1 MVASAS
7 EFRKNSFNDQDSA
20 TLAKVAALYQ
30 NVADGA
36 VSASDSASFII
47 SQMKAFGIEAE
58 NSIDIINAV
67 NAVSNNFAVSSTDI
81 SSALTKTSSAMSV
94 LGNDFQST
102 IGLVTAGAEIMT
114 GQAGKVARGL
124 RTIGNN
130 FASAAKEADSIEY
143 SVGGV
148 TKSLD
153 LLNEKTGDIKSTF
166 EIFSD
171 LKDNWDAMTNAEKQ
185 ALAITYA
192 GQTQFEVFAAVMNNF
207 QTAIDA
213 TTTAFNSAGSAMQ
226 ENEKYMDS
234 VEAKENKLKAEF
246 EDFSNRV
253 LSKELVTG
261 FLDAGTAML
270 DFANNDVGAAITRVT
285 GLTAGI
291 TGLIGIAG
299 TLIGKISEM
308 RAALSAAGA
317 GNTIVPILTSPKTLL
332 IIAGVVTTIAAVVE
346 AVRALKQAYDDAH
359 PSFEQMNDDLSAT
372 QDEIKGVKDQIEGYR
387 QKLLELN
394 DVDISERGQD
404 WINERTELETNKQVA
419 EAYLEVLRQVEA
431 VQTGAIA
438 GAENYVTGYTG
449 KYIGDFEGDSVGLV
463 ASGQYDLTK
472 QQVAALNA
480 EYATQ
485 QEAVM
490 SIALALKDYIDGWED
505 LEGLSPDEMTEKL
518 TEKLNR
524 LGVVIETNTE
534 TVEESFITMSDLTD
548 KASDGFDK
556 LTKSEQEQANRYLT
570 DYQSLVSGWMN
581 NQNVLTNAQKEQLQT
596 YIDLQVAANGY
607 AESSNN
613 VVDRIAQVAN
623 SMGITAA
630 EAAQLLITTGELD
643 SANKMAT
650 QNLVLL
656 SNGLYAAKDKCIQLE
671 DGTWQLKEAV
681 DDLGNAAKDTGE
693 TMGKTL
699 TDSLFDVNGNL
710 TETAKTALTTN
721 SALRDL
727 AVAEL
732 EAQQQAATANYQNLI
747 SQISQ
752 IGSQAII
759 SGQALTQMLA
769 MANIGTGTYQDER
782 DLKRTFAYKFKKSAD
797 ANPAEYNR
805 WLTNYVSQTASSNYE
820 RQMEE
825 LSKKMGQI
833 QSIGGGVSSSGGGG
847 GSSKTKSAAE
857 KAAEEAAA
865 AAKQA
870 WENQKQKELWELE
883 QQEKAIQAKVDS
895 AKAEVDD
902 YQNQLTAISKAQ
914 KEQTE
919 AIKKELEAQLKVIQ
933 SQKDAL
939 ESQQDALDAR
949 ADDLDRL
956 IDYNQEYAD
965 KQIENLEAEKDAIQ
979 ETIDAINE
987 KYDKQI
993 EALET
998 TNKELDKE
1006 IEREKLLKAL
1016 ADARAKKTLVF
1027 KNGRFTYEQ
1036 DIEAVSKA
1044 QADLDKFDREQQIEK
1059 EKELIEE
1066 NRKNELQYSKDEQAA
1081 LDAEIER
1088 WKKYKDGWANLVSD
1102 YNYQQN
1108 ALLAA
1113 QKYGL
1118 NLENQTWTQRLNNVS
1133 RFAKDYANIMTE
1145 QKQVQSQLTALQEE
1159 QARLQEIASAR
1170 QEEVAARMQ
1179 EQYDR
1184 INALMEQAQT
1194 RYNQY
1199 QEQLKNIQQNI
1210 SDTKNQ
1216 QYTDLPRVMGTDGSG
1231 KAPRTAKIGDLIVTG
1246 GGIYKITGGYYP
1258 EWQSVNVSPG
1268 EYFHGDIA
1276 KARAWL
1282 DAHGITYQY
1291 ARGTTSAHNGISLVG
1306 EQGPELRVAKSGDG
1320 ILPAAITQNLWSWGK
1335 LDPDKV
1341 LGGVM
1346 HNLGNLVF
1354 NNANLSFPNIRSGS
1368 DARLFVENLKNL
1380 AYQYAFAR

>member
-1 MVASAS
+1 MVDAAG
-7 EFRKNSFNDQDSA
+7 EFRKNGFNDQDA
-20 TLAKVAALYQ
+20 AKLARTAAMFQ
-30 NVADGA
+30 NVSDEAI
-36 VSASDSASFII
+36 SAGDSASFII
-47 SQMKAFGIEAE
+47 SQMIAFGIEAE
-58 NSIDIINAV
+58 NAQSIIDKV
-67 NAVSNNFAVSSTDI
+67 NEVANRFSVSSGDL
-81 SSALTKTSSAMSV
+81 SKALGIVASTSSAMGNSIDQT
-94 LGNDFQST
+94 LGV
-102 IGLVTAGAEIMT
+102 VTAITEQTRNASKSARAANTIFSRLAQVVDENSDVGQKLT
-114 GQAGKVARGL
+114 GIYNSLGIALYDSSGQMRSTYDILADLASQWGSLDKNTQQYIAITSAGTNQL
-124 RTIGNN
+124 NN
-130 FASAAKEADSIEY
+130 F
-143 SVGGV
+143 
-148 TKSLD
+148 L
-153 LLNEKTGDIKSTF
+153 
-166 EIFSD
+166 
-171 LKDNWDAMTNAEKQ
+171 
-185 ALAITYA
+185 AL
-192 GQTQFEVFAAVMNNF
+192 MNNF
-207 QTAIDA
+207 SHATQATATSID
-213 TTTAFNSAGSAMQ
+213 SAGSAMK
-226 ENEKYMDS
+226 ENEAFQESLEYQT
-234 VEAKENKLKAEF
+234 NNLKATF
-246 EDFSNRV
+246 Q
-253 LSKELVTG
+253 
-261 FLDAGTAML
+261 
-270 DFANNDVGAAITRVT
+270 DFANNILDKEVITTVIKAGDAFLKLANTDIGQLITKVTLLGGLSWGATSLLHVTKLIPAVVGQFKNLGEAIALAAGGAGTFGEAIVAVGGAASVALPILLAISAAIVGIVEAVKVYKETHPDFETAQQDATNLAEEYQNTKDRLAEINAMDWKDRTAAIEKERQELEKLREEQEKELNVAQMREAQAANRELSGRTGTGTATRVHVMSST
-285 GLTAGI
+285 KDVDTSTYTSMEAAVKDLAEKEGLAADTTEELKEQLLDLGYAFLTTQEETKLTADEMNALDTQALTDLSNKIKENGELNTYLTDSYKELYNQLAPTYQQLVTLETAYSKGVAGSRALTDSEKELKAAFESLVVQMVAFDSEGQSAYQIIATLANVLGVTPAYARDLAIAMGLISANTRPAAGAIVKLENGMWAAKEATEGLTGAVNDFATASVTGNKEAYNLAEQLLAQSKQANSTKASINDLVAQEIIFNNTGYTVEQKIAALQALAIQAGV
-291 TGLIGIAG
+291 TRTELASVDTAFIAG
-299 TLIGKISEM
+299 TARS
-308 RAALSAAGA
+308 
-317 GNTIVPILTSPKTLL
+317 KTYQDNLKY
-332 IIAGVVTTIAAVVE
+332 ATTQLGMNKKDAV
-346 AVRALKQAYDDAH
+346 AWAKSQNY
-359 PSFEQMNDDLSAT
+359 SS
-372 QDEIKGVKDQIEGYR
+372 
-387 QKLLELN
+387 
-394 DVDISERGQD
+394 
-404 WINERTELETNKQVA
+404 
-419 EAYLEVLRQVEA
+419 
-431 VQTGAIA
+431 QTG
-438 GAENYVTGYTG
+438 
-449 KYIGDFEGDSVGLV
+449 
-463 ASGQYDLTK
+463 
-472 QQVAALNA
+472 
-480 EYATQ
+480 
-485 QEAVM
+485 
-490 SIALALKDYIDGWED
+490 
-505 LEGLSPDEMTEKL
+505 
-518 TEKLNR
+518 
-524 LGVVIETNTE
+524 
-534 TVEESFITMSDLTD
+534 DLTD
-548 KASDGFDK
+548 
-556 LTKSEQEQANRYLT
+556 Y
-570 DYQSLVSGWMN
+570 
-581 NQNVLTNAQKEQLQT
+581 
-596 YIDLQVAANGY
+596 Y
-607 AESSNN
+607 A
-613 VVDRIAQVAN
+613 
-623 SMGITAA
+623 
-630 EAAQLLITTGELD
+630 
-643 SANKMAT
+643 
-650 QNLVLL
+650 
-656 SNGLYAAKDKCIQLE
+656 
-671 DGTWQLKEAV
+671 
-681 DDLGNAAKDTGE
+681 
-693 TMGKTL
+693 
-699 TDSLFDVNGNL
+699 
-710 TETAKTALTTN
+710 
-721 SALRDL
+721 
-727 AVAEL
+727 
-732 EAQQQAATANYQNLI
+732 
-747 SQISQ
+747 
-752 IGSQAII
+752 
-759 SGQALTQMLA
+759 
-769 MANIGTGTYQDER
+769 
-782 DLKRTFAYKFKKSAD
+782 
-797 ANPAEYNR
+797 
-805 WLTNYVSQTASSNYE
+805 
-820 RQMEE
+820 
-825 LSKKMGQI
+825 QI
-833 QSIGGGVSSSGGGG
+833 QKLIDQAGKGAGSGGYSGG

-870 WENQKQKELWELE
+870 WENQKRKELWELE

-939 ESQQDALDAR
+939 EAQQDALDAR

-1133 RFAKDYANIMTE
+1133 RFAKDYANIVTE

-1210 SDTKNQ
+1210 SDTSGK
-1216 QYTDLPRVMGTDGSG
+1216 QYGDLPRVLKSINGQ
-1231 KAPRTAKIGDLIVTG
+1231 APSDAKVGDYIVTG
-1246 GGIYKITGGYYP
+1246 GGIFQIIGGYPGAWQSNKITATKFADVGSAKNWLSSQGY
-1258 EWQSVNVSPG
+1258 Q
-1268 EYFHGDIA
+1268 F
-1276 KARAWL
+1276 
-1282 DAHGITYQY
+1282 QY

-1306 EQGPELRVAKSGDG
+1306 EQGPELRVTKSGDG

-1354 NNANLSFPNIRSGS
+1354 NNANLSFPNIRSGN

>member
-102 IGLVTAGAEIMT
+102 IGLVTAGTEIMT

-171 LKDNWDAMTNAEKQ
+171 LKDDWHSMTNAEKQ

-207 QTAIDA
+207 QTALDA

-308 RAALSAAGA
+308 RAGLSAAGA
-317 GNTIVPILTSPKTLL
+317 GNTIVSILTSPKTLL
-332 IIAGVVTTIAAVVE
+332 IIAGVVAAIAAVVE
-346 AVRALKQAYDDAH
+346 VVRTLKQAYDDAH

-419 EAYLEVLRQVEA
+419 EAYLEVLRQIEA
-431 VQTGAIA
+431 AQTGAIA

-490 SIALALKDYIDGWED
+490 SIAIALKDYIDGWED

-524 LGVVIETNTE
+524 LGIVIETNTE
-534 TVEESFITMSDLTD
+534 TVEESFTTMSDLAD

-623 SMGITAA
+623 SMGISAA

-656 SNGLYAAKDKCIQLE
+656 SNGLYAAKDKCIQLK

-681 DDLGNAAKDTGE
+681 DDLGGAAEDTGE
-693 TMGKTL
+693 TMGKVL

-759 SGQALTQMLA
+759 SGQSLAQMLA

-797 ANPAEYNR
+797 ANPEEYNR
-805 WLTNYVSQTASSNYE
+805 WLTNYISQTASSNYE

-833 QSIGGGVSSSGGGG
+833 QSVGGG

-939 ESQQDALDAR
+939 ESQKDALDVR

-965 KQIENLEAEKDAIQ
+965 KQIENLEKEKDAIQ

-1108 ALLAA
+1108 ALLAS

-1118 NLENQTWTQRLNNVS
+1118 NLENQTWTQRLNNVN
-1133 RFAKDYANIMTE
+1133 RFAKDYANIVTE

-1170 QEEVAARMQ
+1170 QEEVAVRMQ

-1210 SDTKNQ
+1210 SDTSGK
-1216 QYTDLPRVMGTDGSG
+1216 QYTDLPRVLKSVNGQ
-1231 KAPRTAKIGDLIVTG
+1231 APSDAKIGDYIVTG
-1246 GGIYKITGGYYP
+1246 GGIFQIIGGYPGAWQSNKITATKFADVGSAKNWLSSQGY
-1258 EWQSVNVSPG
+1258 Q
-1268 EYFHGDIA
+1268 F
-1276 KARAWL
+1276 
-1282 DAHGITYQY
+1282 QY

-1306 EQGPELRVAKSGDG
+1306 EQGPELRVTKSGDG

>member
-1 MVASAS
+1 
-7 EFRKNSFNDQDSA
+7 
-20 TLAKVAALYQ
+20 
-30 NVADGA
+30 
-36 VSASDSASFII
+36 
-47 SQMKAFGIEAE
+47 
-58 NSIDIINAV
+58 
-67 NAVSNNFAVSSTDI
+67 
-81 SSALTKTSSAMSV
+81 
-94 LGNDFQST
+94 
-102 IGLVTAGAEIMT
+102 
-114 GQAGKVARGL
+114 
-124 RTIGNN
+124 
-130 FASAAKEADSIEY
+130 
-143 SVGGV
+143 
-148 TKSLD
+148 
-153 LLNEKTGDIKSTF
+153 
-166 EIFSD
+166 
-171 LKDNWDAMTNAEKQ
+171 
-185 ALAITYA
+185 
-192 GQTQFEVFAAVMNNF
+192 MNNF
-207 QTAIDA
+207 DHATQATATSID
-213 TTTAFNSAGSAMQ
+213 SAGSAMK
-226 ENEKYMDS
+226 ENEAFQESLEYQT
-234 VEAKENKLKAEF
+234 NNLKATF
-246 EDFSNRV
+246 Q
-253 LSKELVTG
+253 
-261 FLDAGTAML
+261 
-270 DFANNDVGAAITRVT
+270 DFANNILDKEVITTVIKAGDAFLKLANTDIGQLITKVTLLGGLSWGLTSLVKVSKLIPIITRQFSDFGAVLSLVAEGSGSFGAAI
-285 GLTAGI
+285 GAAG
-291 TGLIGIAG
+291 G
-299 TLIGKISEM
+299 
-308 RAALSAAGA
+308 AASVALPILLAISAA
-317 GNTIVPILTSPKTLL
+317 IVGI
-332 IIAGVVTTIAAVVE
+332 VE
-346 AVRALKQAYDDAH
+346 AVKAYKETHPDFETAQQDATNLAEEYQTTKDRLAEINAMDWKDRTAAIEKERQELEKLREEQEKELNVAQMHEAQAANRELSGRTGTGTATRVHVMSSTKDVDTSTYTSMEAAVKDLAEKEGLAAGTTEELKEQLKELGYAFLTTREETKLTADEVNALDAAALK
-359 PSFEQMNDDLSAT
+359 SLG
-372 QDEIKGVKDQIEGYR
+372 DELRNTDELTANQISRYQELHD
-387 QKLLELN
+387 KLAPVYQQIISLE
-394 DVDISERGQD
+394 
-404 WINERTELETNKQVA
+404 
-419 EAYLEVLRQVEA
+419 EAYLR
-431 VQTGAIA
+431 GDA
-438 GAENYVTGYTG
+438 GARQLTSSEKELKLEYGYVVTAMR
-449 KYIGDFEGDSVGLV
+449 KFNNEG
-463 ASGQYDLTK
+463 
-472 QQVAALNA
+472 
-480 EYATQ
+480 
-485 QEAVM
+485 
-490 SIALALKDYIDGWED
+490 
-505 LEGLSPDEMTEKL
+505 
-518 TEKLNR
+518 
-524 LGVVIETNTE
+524 
-534 TVEESFITMSDLTD
+534 
-548 KASDGFDK
+548 
-556 LTKSEQEQANRYLT
+556 
-570 DYQSLVSGWMN
+570 
-581 NQNVLTNAQKEQLQT
+581 QK
-596 YIDLQVAANGY
+596 
-607 AESSNN
+607 
-613 VVDRIAQVAN
+613 VVDTVQDLN
-623 SMGITAA
+623 DAA
-630 EAAQLLITTGELD
+630 E
-643 SANKMAT
+643 
-650 QNLVLL
+650 
-656 SNGLYAAKDKCIQLE
+656 
-671 DGTWQLKEAV
+671 
-681 DDLGNAAKDTGE
+681 DTGE
-693 TMGKTL
+693 TMGKVL

-727 AVAEL
+727 SVEEL

-759 SGQALTQMLA
+759 SGQALAQMLA

-805 WLTNYVSQTASSNYE
+805 WLTNYISQTASSNYE

-833 QSIGGGVSSSGGGG
+833 QSVGGGVSTGGGG

-883 QQEKAIQAKVDS
+883 QQEAAIKKQADD

-919 AIKKELEAQLKVIQ
+919 AIKKELEAQLKIIQ

-1133 RFAKDYANIMTE
+1133 RFAKDYANIVTE
-1145 QKQVQSQLTALQEE
+1145 QKQVQSQLMALQEE

-1210 SDTKNQ
+1210 SDTSGK
-1216 QYTDLPRVMGTDGSG
+1216 QYGDLPRVLKSVNGQ
-1231 KAPRTAKIGDLIVTG
+1231 APSDAKVGDYIVTG
-1246 GGIYKITGGYYP
+1246 GGIFQIIGGYPGAWQSNKITSTKFADVGSAKNWLSSQGY
-1258 EWQSVNVSPG
+1258 Q
-1268 EYFHGDIA
+1268 F
-1276 KARAWL
+1276 
-1282 DAHGITYQY
+1282 QY
-1291 ARGTTSAHNGISLVG
+1291 ARGTTSAHSGISLVG
-1306 EQGPELRVAKSGDG
+1306 EQGPELRVTKSGDG

-1354 NNANLSFPNIRSGS
+1354 NNANLSFPNIRSGN

>member
-1 MVASAS
+1 MVDAAG
-7 EFRKNSFNDQDSA
+7 EFRKNGFNDQDAA
-20 TLAKVAALYQ
+20 TLARTAAMFQ
-30 NVADGA
+30 NVSDEAI
-36 VSASDSASFII
+36 SAGDSASFII
-47 SQMKAFGIEAE
+47 SQMIAFGIEAE
-58 NSIDIINAV
+58 NAQSIIDKV
-67 NAVSNNFAVSSTDI
+67 NEVANRFSVSSGDL
-81 SSALTKTSSAMSV
+81 SKALGIVASTSSAMGNSIDQT
-94 LGNDFQST
+94 LGV
-102 IGLVTAGAEIMT
+102 VTAITEQTRNASKSARAANTIFSRLAQVVDENSDVGQKLT
-114 GQAGKVARGL
+114 GIYNSLGIALYDSSGQMRSTYDILADLASQWGSLDKNTQQYIAITSAGTNQL
-124 RTIGNN
+124 NN
-130 FASAAKEADSIEY
+130 F
-143 SVGGV
+143 
-148 TKSLD
+148 L
-153 LLNEKTGDIKSTF
+153 
-166 EIFSD
+166 
-171 LKDNWDAMTNAEKQ
+171 
-185 ALAITYA
+185 AL
-192 GQTQFEVFAAVMNNF
+192 MNNF
-207 QTAIDA
+207 GHATQATATSID
-213 TTTAFNSAGSAMQ
+213 SAGSAMK
-226 ENEKYMDS
+226 ENEAFQESLEYQT
-234 VEAKENKLKAEF
+234 NNLKATF
-246 EDFSNRV
+246 Q
-253 LSKELVTG
+253 
-261 FLDAGTAML
+261 
-270 DFANNDVGAAITRVT
+270 DFANNVLDKEVITTVIKVGDAFLKLANTDIGQLITKVTLLGGLSWGLTSLVKVSKLIPIITRQFSDFGAVLSLVVEGSGSFRAAIGAA
-285 GLTAGI
+285 GG
-291 TGLIGIAG
+291 
-299 TLIGKISEM
+299 
-308 RAALSAAGA
+308 AAAVALPILLAISAA
-317 GNTIVPILTSPKTLL
+317 IVAI
-332 IIAGVVTTIAAVVE
+332 VE
-346 AVRALKQAYDDAH
+346 AVKIYKETHPDFETAQQDAANLAEEYKNTKDRLDEINAMEWKDRTAAIEKERQELEKLREEQEKELNVAQMREAQAANRELSGRTGTGTATRVHVMSSTKDVDTSTYTSIEAAVKDLAEQEGLAAGTTEELKEQLKELGYAFLTMREETNLTADEVNALDADALK
-359 PSFEQMNDDLSAT
+359 SLG
-372 QDEIKGVKDQIEGYR
+372 DELRNTDELTANQISRYQELHD
-387 QKLLELN
+387 KLAPVYQQIISLE
-394 DVDISERGQD
+394 
-404 WINERTELETNKQVA
+404 
-419 EAYLEVLRQVEA
+419 EAYLR
-431 VQTGAIA
+431 GDA
-438 GAENYVTGYTG
+438 GARQLTSSEKELKLEYGYVVTAMR
-449 KYIGDFEGDSVGLV
+449 KFNSEG
-463 ASGQYDLTK
+463 
-472 QQVAALNA
+472 
-480 EYATQ
+480 
-485 QEAVM
+485 
-490 SIALALKDYIDGWED
+490 
-505 LEGLSPDEMTEKL
+505 
-518 TEKLNR
+518 
-524 LGVVIETNTE
+524 
-534 TVEESFITMSDLTD
+534 
-548 KASDGFDK
+548 
-556 LTKSEQEQANRYLT
+556 
-570 DYQSLVSGWMN
+570 
-581 NQNVLTNAQKEQLQT
+581 QK
-596 YIDLQVAANGY
+596 
-607 AESSNN
+607 
-613 VVDRIAQVAN
+613 VVDTVKDLN
-623 SMGITAA
+623 DAA
-630 EAAQLLITTGELD
+630 E
-643 SANKMAT
+643 
-650 QNLVLL
+650 
-656 SNGLYAAKDKCIQLE
+656 
-671 DGTWQLKEAV
+671 
-681 DDLGNAAKDTGE
+681 DTGE
-693 TMGKTL
+693 TMGKVL

-721 SALRDL
+721 SALKDL

-759 SGQALTQMLA
+759 SGQTLAQMLA

-805 WLTNYVSQTASSNYE
+805 WLTNYISQTASSNYE
-820 RQMEE
+820 RQMAE

-833 QSIGGGVSSSGGGG
+833 QGIGTTTTDTSGG

-883 QQEKAIQAKVDS
+883 QQEAAIKKQADD

-902 YQNQLTAISKAQ
+902 YKNQLTAISKAQ
-914 KEQTE
+914 KEQTD

-933 SQKDAL
+933 AQKDAL
-939 ESQQDALDAR
+939 ESQKDALDVR

-1059 EKELIEE
+1059 EKDLIEE

-1133 RFAKDYANIMTE
+1133 RFAKDYANIVTE

-1231 KAPRTAKIGDLIVTG
+1231 KAPSTAKIGDLIVTG

-1306 EQGPELRVAKSGDG
+1306 EQGPELRVTKSGDG

-1341 LGGVM
+1341 LGGAM

>member
-1 MVASAS
+1 MVDAAG
-7 EFRKNSFNDQDSA
+7 EFRKNGFNDQDAA
-20 TLAKVAALYQ
+20 TLARTAAMFQ
-30 NVADGA
+30 NVSDEAI
-36 VSASDSASFII
+36 SAGDSASFII
-47 SQMKAFGIEAE
+47 SQMIAFGIEAE
-58 NSIDIINAV
+58 NAQSIIDKVNEVANRFSVSSGDLSKALGIVASTSAAMGNSIDQTLGVVTAITEQTRNASKSARAANTIFSRLAQV
-67 NAVSNNFAVSSTDI
+67 VDENSDVGQKLTGIYNSLGIALYDSSGQMRSTYDILADLASQWGSLDKNTQQYIAITSAGTNQLNNFL
-81 SSALTKTSSAMSV
+81 AL
-94 LGNDFQST
+94 
-102 IGLVTAGAEIMT
+102 
-114 GQAGKVARGL
+114 
-124 RTIGNN
+124 
-130 FASAAKEADSIEY
+130 
-143 SVGGV
+143 
-148 TKSLD
+148 
-153 LLNEKTGDIKSTF
+153 
-166 EIFSD
+166 
-171 LKDNWDAMTNAEKQ
+171 
-185 ALAITYA
+185 
-192 GQTQFEVFAAVMNNF
+192 MNNF
-207 QTAIDA
+207 DHATQATATSID
-213 TTTAFNSAGSAMQ
+213 SAGSAMK
-226 ENEKYMDS
+226 ENEAFQESLEYQT
-234 VEAKENKLKAEF
+234 NNLKATF
-246 EDFSNRV
+246 Q
-253 LSKELVTG
+253 
-261 FLDAGTAML
+261 
-270 DFANNDVGAAITRVT
+270 DFANNILDKEVITTVIKVGDAFLKLANTDIGQLITKVTLLGGLSWGATSLLHVTKLIPTVVGQFKSLGTVISAVSSGTSTFGAAIGAV
-285 GLTAGI
+285 GG
-291 TGLIGIAG
+291 
-299 TLIGKISEM
+299 
-308 RAALSAAGA
+308 AASVALPILLAISAA
-317 GNTIVPILTSPKTLL
+317 IVGI
-332 IIAGVVTTIAAVVE
+332 VE
-346 AVRALKQAYDDAH
+346 AVKVYKETHPDFETAQQDAANLAEEYQNTKDRLDEINAMDWKDRTAAIEKERQELEKLREEQEKELNVAQMREAQAANRELSGRTGTGTATRVHVMSSTKDVDTSTYASIEAAVKDLAEQEGLAAGTTDELKEQLKELGYAFLTMREETNLTADEVNALDADALK
-359 PSFEQMNDDLSAT
+359 SLG
-372 QDEIKGVKDQIEGYR
+372 DELRNTDELTANQISRYQELHD
-387 QKLLELN
+387 KLAPVYQQIISLE
-394 DVDISERGQD
+394 
-404 WINERTELETNKQVA
+404 
-419 EAYLEVLRQVEA
+419 EAYLR
-431 VQTGAIA
+431 GDA
-438 GAENYVTGYTG
+438 GARQLTSSEKELKLEYGYVVNAMR
-449 KYIGDFEGDSVGLV
+449 KFNSEGQKVVDTV
-463 ASGQYDLTK
+463 
-472 QQVAALNA
+472 
-480 EYATQ
+480 
-485 QEAVM
+485 
-490 SIALALKDYIDGWED
+490 ED
-505 LEGLSPDEMTEKL
+505 LND
-518 TEKLNR
+518 
-524 LGVVIETNTE
+524 
-534 TVEESFITMSDLTD
+534 
-548 KASDGFDK
+548 
-556 LTKSEQEQANRYLT
+556 
-570 DYQSLVSGWMN
+570 
-581 NQNVLTNAQKEQLQT
+581 
-596 YIDLQVAANGY
+596 
-607 AESSNN
+607 
-613 VVDRIAQVAN
+613 
-623 SMGITAA
+623 AA
-630 EAAQLLITTGELD
+630 E
-643 SANKMAT
+643 
-650 QNLVLL
+650 
-656 SNGLYAAKDKCIQLE
+656 
-671 DGTWQLKEAV
+671 
-681 DDLGNAAKDTGE
+681 DTGE
-693 TMGKTL
+693 TMGKVL

-727 AVAEL
+727 AIAEL
-732 EAQQQAATANYQNLI
+732 EAQQQAVTANYQNLI

-759 SGQALTQMLA
+759 SGQALAQMLA

-805 WLTNYVSQTASSNYE
+805 WLTNYISQTASSNYE

-833 QSIGGGVSSSGGGG
+833 QSIGGGVSTGGGG

-902 YQNQLTAISKAQ
+902 YKNQLTAISKAQ

-919 AIKKELEAQLKVIQ
+919 AIKKELEAQLKIIK

-939 ESQQDALDAR
+939 ESQQDALEVR

-1133 RFAKDYANIMTE
+1133 RFAKDYANIVTE

-1231 KAPRTAKIGDLIVTG
+1231 KAPSTAKIGDLIVTG

-1276 KARAWL
+1276 KAKAWL

-1306 EQGPELRVAKSGDG
+1306 EQGPELRVTKSGDG

-1341 LGGVM
+1341 IGGVM

-1354 NNANLSFPNIRSGS
+1354 NNANLSFPNIRTGS

>member
-1 MVASAS
+1 MVDAAG
-7 EFRKNSFNDQDSA
+7 EFRKNGFNDQDAA
-20 TLAKVAALYQ
+20 TLARTAAMFQ
-30 NVADGA
+30 NVSDEAI
-36 VSASDSASFII
+36 SAGDSASFII
-47 SQMKAFGIEAE
+47 SQMIAFGIEAE
-58 NSIDIINAV
+58 NAQSIIDKVNEVANRFSVSSGDLSKALGIVASTSAAMGNSIDQTLGVVTAITEQTRNASKSARAANTIFSRLAQV
-67 NAVSNNFAVSSTDI
+67 VDENSETGQKLTEIYNSLGIALYDSSGQMRSTYDILADLASQWGSLDKNTQQYIAITSAGTNQLNNFL
-81 SSALTKTSSAMSV
+81 AL
-94 LGNDFQST
+94 
-102 IGLVTAGAEIMT
+102 
-114 GQAGKVARGL
+114 
-124 RTIGNN
+124 
-130 FASAAKEADSIEY
+130 
-143 SVGGV
+143 
-148 TKSLD
+148 
-153 LLNEKTGDIKSTF
+153 
-166 EIFSD
+166 
-171 LKDNWDAMTNAEKQ
+171 
-185 ALAITYA
+185 
-192 GQTQFEVFAAVMNNF
+192 MNNF
-207 QTAIDA
+207 DHATQATATSID
-213 TTTAFNSAGSAMQ
+213 SAGSAMK
-226 ENEKYMDS
+226 ENEAFQESLEYQT
-234 VEAKENKLKAEF
+234 NNLKATF
-246 EDFSNRV
+246 Q
-253 LSKELVTG
+253 
-261 FLDAGTAML
+261 
-270 DFANNDVGAAITRVT
+270 DFANNILDKEVITTVIKVGDAFLKLANTDIGQLITKVTLLGGLSWGLTSLVKVSKLIPIITRQFSDFGAVLSLVAEGSGSFGAAI
-285 GLTAGI
+285 GAAG
-291 TGLIGIAG
+291 G
-299 TLIGKISEM
+299 
-308 RAALSAAGA
+308 AASVALPILLAISAA
-317 GNTIVPILTSPKTLL
+317 IVGI
-332 IIAGVVTTIAAVVE
+332 VE
-346 AVRALKQAYDDAH
+346 AVKVYKETHPDFETAQQDAANLAEEYQNTKDRLDEINAMDWKDRTAAIEKERQELEKLREEQEKELNVAQMREAQAANRELSGRTGTGTATRVHVMSSTKDVDTSTYTSIEAAVKDLAEQEGLAAGTTDELKEQLKELGYAFLTMREETNLTADEVNALDADALK
-359 PSFEQMNDDLSAT
+359 SLG
-372 QDEIKGVKDQIEGYR
+372 DELRNTDELTANQISRYQELHD
-387 QKLLELN
+387 KLAPVYQQIISLE
-394 DVDISERGQD
+394 
-404 WINERTELETNKQVA
+404 
-419 EAYLEVLRQVEA
+419 EAYLR
-431 VQTGAIA
+431 GDA
-438 GAENYVTGYTG
+438 GARQLTSSEKELKLEYGYVVTAMR
-449 KYIGDFEGDSVGLV
+449 KFNSEG
-463 ASGQYDLTK
+463 
-472 QQVAALNA
+472 
-480 EYATQ
+480 
-485 QEAVM
+485 
-490 SIALALKDYIDGWED
+490 
-505 LEGLSPDEMTEKL
+505 
-518 TEKLNR
+518 
-524 LGVVIETNTE
+524 
-534 TVEESFITMSDLTD
+534 
-548 KASDGFDK
+548 
-556 LTKSEQEQANRYLT
+556 
-570 DYQSLVSGWMN
+570 
-581 NQNVLTNAQKEQLQT
+581 QK
-596 YIDLQVAANGY
+596 
-607 AESSNN
+607 
-613 VVDRIAQVAN
+613 VVDTVQDLN
-623 SMGITAA
+623 
-630 EAAQLLITTGELD
+630 D
-643 SANKMAT
+643 AT
-650 QNLVLL
+650 
-656 SNGLYAAKDKCIQLE
+656 E
-671 DGTWQLKEAV
+671 
-681 DDLGNAAKDTGE
+681 DTGE
-693 TMGKTL
+693 TMGKVL

-759 SGQALTQMLA
+759 SGQALAQMLA

-833 QSIGGGVSSSGGGG
+833 QGIGGGVSTGGGGG

-883 QQEKAIQAKVDS
+883 QQEAAIKKQADD

-939 ESQQDALDAR
+939 ESQKDALDVR

-965 KQIENLEAEKDAIQ
+965 KQIENLEKEKDAIQ

-1118 NLENQTWTQRLNNVS
+1118 NLENQTWTQRLNNVN
-1133 RFAKDYANIMTE
+1133 RFAKDYANVVTE
-1145 QKQVQSQLTALQEE
+1145 QQKVQSQLTALQEE

-1199 QEQLKNIQQNI
+1199 QEQLRNIQQNI
-1210 SDTKNQ
+1210 SNTSGT
-1216 QYTDLPRVMGTDGSG
+1216 QYGDLPRVLGTDGHG
-1231 KAPRTAKIGDLIVTG
+1231 NADPNAKIGDYIVTG
-1246 GGIYKITGGYYP
+1246 GGIFHITGGYP
-1258 EWQSVNVSPG
+1258 GQWQR
-1268 EYFHGDIA
+1268 EKITA
-1276 KARAWL
+1276 KTFGSLAEAKNWL
-1282 DAHGITYQY
+1282 SSQGYQFQY

-1306 EQGPELRVAKSGDG
+1306 EQGPELRVTKSGDG

-1341 LGGVM
+1341 LGGAM

>member
-1 MVASAS
+1 MVDAAG
-7 EFRKNSFNDQDSA
+7 EFRKNGFNDQDAA
-20 TLAKVAALYQ
+20 TLARTAAMFQ
-30 NVADGA
+30 NVSDEAI
-36 VSASDSASFII
+36 SAGDSASFII
-47 SQMKAFGIEAE
+47 SQMIAFGIEAE
-58 NSIDIINAV
+58 NAQSIIDKVNEVANRFSVSSGDLSKALGIVASTSAAMGNSIDQTLGVVTAITEQTRNASKSARAANTIFSRLAQV
-67 NAVSNNFAVSSTDI
+67 VDENSETGQKLTEIYNSLGIALYDSSGQMRSTYDILADLASQWGSLDKNTQQYIAITSAGTNQLNNFL
-81 SSALTKTSSAMSV
+81 AL
-94 LGNDFQST
+94 
-102 IGLVTAGAEIMT
+102 
-114 GQAGKVARGL
+114 
-124 RTIGNN
+124 
-130 FASAAKEADSIEY
+130 
-143 SVGGV
+143 
-148 TKSLD
+148 
-153 LLNEKTGDIKSTF
+153 
-166 EIFSD
+166 
-171 LKDNWDAMTNAEKQ
+171 
-185 ALAITYA
+185 
-192 GQTQFEVFAAVMNNF
+192 MNNF
-207 QTAIDA
+207 DHATQATATSID
-213 TTTAFNSAGSAMQ
+213 SAGSAMK
-226 ENEKYMDS
+226 ENEAFQESLEYQT
-234 VEAKENKLKAEF
+234 NNLKATF
-246 EDFSNRV
+246 Q
-253 LSKELVTG
+253 
-261 FLDAGTAML
+261 
-270 DFANNDVGAAITRVT
+270 DFANNILDKEVITTVIKVGDAFLKLANTDIGQLITKVTLLGGLSWGLTSLVKVSKLIPIITRQFSDFGAVLSLVAEGSGSFGAAI
-285 GLTAGI
+285 GAAG
-291 TGLIGIAG
+291 G
-299 TLIGKISEM
+299 
-308 RAALSAAGA
+308 AAAVALPILLAISAA
-317 GNTIVPILTSPKTLL
+317 IVGI
-332 IIAGVVTTIAAVVE
+332 VE
-346 AVRALKQAYDDAH
+346 AVKVYKETHPDFETAQQDAANLAEEYKNTKDRLDEINAMDWKDRTAAIEKERQELEKLREEQEKELNVAQMREAQAANRELSGRTGTGTATRVHVMSSTKDVDTSTYTSIEAAVKDLAEKEGLAADTTDELKEQLKELGYAFLTTREETNLTADEVNALDADALK
-359 PSFEQMNDDLSAT
+359 SLG
-372 QDEIKGVKDQIEGYR
+372 DELRNTDELTANQISRYQELHD
-387 QKLLELN
+387 KLAPVYQQIISLE
-394 DVDISERGQD
+394 
-404 WINERTELETNKQVA
+404 
-419 EAYLEVLRQVEA
+419 EAYLR
-431 VQTGAIA
+431 GDA
-438 GAENYVTGYTG
+438 GARQLTSSEKELKLEYGYVVTAMR
-449 KYIGDFEGDSVGLV
+449 KFNSEG
-463 ASGQYDLTK
+463 
-472 QQVAALNA
+472 
-480 EYATQ
+480 
-485 QEAVM
+485 
-490 SIALALKDYIDGWED
+490 
-505 LEGLSPDEMTEKL
+505 
-518 TEKLNR
+518 
-524 LGVVIETNTE
+524 
-534 TVEESFITMSDLTD
+534 
-548 KASDGFDK
+548 
-556 LTKSEQEQANRYLT
+556 
-570 DYQSLVSGWMN
+570 
-581 NQNVLTNAQKEQLQT
+581 QK
-596 YIDLQVAANGY
+596 
-607 AESSNN
+607 
-613 VVDRIAQVAN
+613 VVDTVKDLN
-623 SMGITAA
+623 DAA
-630 EAAQLLITTGELD
+630 E
-643 SANKMAT
+643 
-650 QNLVLL
+650 
-656 SNGLYAAKDKCIQLE
+656 
-671 DGTWQLKEAV
+671 
-681 DDLGNAAKDTGE
+681 DTGE
-693 TMGKTL
+693 TMGKVL

-721 SALRDL
+721 SALKDL

-732 EAQQQAATANYQNLI
+732 EAKQQAATANYQNLI

-759 SGQALTQMLA
+759 SGQALAQMLA

-805 WLTNYVSQTASSNYE
+805 WLTNYISQTASSNYE

-833 QSIGGGVSSSGGGG
+833 QSVGGGVSTGGGG

-939 ESQQDALDAR
+939 ESQKDALDVR

-965 KQIENLEAEKDAIQ
+965 KQIENLEKEKDAIQ

-1133 RFAKDYANIMTE
+1133 RFAKDYANVMTE
-1145 QKQVQSQLTALQEE
+1145 QQKVQSQLTALQEE

-1210 SDTKNQ
+1210 SDTSGK
-1216 QYTDLPRVMGTDGSG
+1216 QYTDLPRVLKSVNGQ
-1231 KAPRTAKIGDLIVTG
+1231 APSDAKIGDYIVTG
-1246 GGIYKITGGYYP
+1246 GGIFQIIGGYPGAWQSNKITATKFADVGSAKNWLSSQGY
-1258 EWQSVNVSPG
+1258 Q
-1268 EYFHGDIA
+1268 F
-1276 KARAWL
+1276 
-1282 DAHGITYQY
+1282 QY

-1306 EQGPELRVAKSGDG
+1306 EQGPELRVTKSGDG

>member
-102 IGLVTAGAEIMT
+102 IGLVTAGTEIMT

-171 LKDNWDAMTNAEKQ
+171 LKDDWDSMTNAEKQ

-207 QTAIDA
+207 QTALDA

-308 RAALSAAGA
+308 RAGLSAAGA
-317 GNTIVPILTSPKTLL
+317 GNTIVSILTSPKTLL
-332 IIAGVVTTIAAVVE
+332 IIAGVVAAIAAVVE
-346 AVRALKQAYDDAH
+346 VVRTLKQAYDDAH

-419 EAYLEVLRQVEA
+419 EAYLEVLRQIEA
-431 VQTGAIA
+431 AQTGAIA

-490 SIALALKDYIDGWED
+490 SIAIALKDYIDGWED

-524 LGVVIETNTE
+524 LGIVIETNTE
-534 TVEESFITMSDLTD
+534 TVEESFTTMSDLAD

-623 SMGITAA
+623 SMGISAA

-656 SNGLYAAKDKCIQLE
+656 SNGLYAAKDKCIQLK

-681 DDLGNAAKDTGE
+681 DDLGGAAEDTGE
-693 TMGKTL
+693 TMGKVL

-747 SQISQ
+747 SEISQ

-759 SGQALTQMLA
+759 SGQALAQMLA

-797 ANPAEYNR
+797 ANPEEYNR
-805 WLTNYVSQTASSNYE
+805 WLTNYISQTASSNYE

-833 QSIGGGVSSSGGGG
+833 QSVGGG

-939 ESQQDALDAR
+939 ESQKDALDVR

-965 KQIENLEAEKDAIQ
+965 KQIENLEKEKDAIQ

-1108 ALLAA
+1108 ALLAS

-1118 NLENQTWTQRLNNVS
+1118 NLENQTWTQRLNNVN
-1133 RFAKDYANIMTE
+1133 RFAKDYANIVTE

-1170 QEEVAARMQ
+1170 QEEVAVRMQ

-1210 SDTKNQ
+1210 SDTSGK
-1216 QYTDLPRVMGTDGSG
+1216 QYTDLPRVLKSVNGQ
-1231 KAPRTAKIGDLIVTG
+1231 APSDAKIGDYIVTG
-1246 GGIYKITGGYYP
+1246 GGIFQIIGGYPGAWQSNKITATKFADVGSAKNWLSSQGY
-1258 EWQSVNVSPG
+1258 Q
-1268 EYFHGDIA
+1268 F
-1276 KARAWL
+1276 
-1282 DAHGITYQY
+1282 QY

-1306 EQGPELRVAKSGDG
+1306 EQGPELRVTKSGDG

>member
-1 MVASAS
+1 MVDAAG
-7 EFRKNSFNDQDSA
+7 EFRKNGFNDQDAA
-20 TLAKVAALYQ
+20 TLARTAAMFQ
-30 NVADGA
+30 NVSDEAI
-36 VSASDSASFII
+36 SAGDSASFII
-47 SQMKAFGIEAE
+47 SQMIAFGIEAE
-58 NSIDIINAV
+58 NAQSIIDKVNEVANRFSVSSGDLSKALGIVASTSAAMGNSIDQTLGVVTAITEQTRNASKSARAANTIFSRLAQV
-67 NAVSNNFAVSSTDI
+67 VDENSETGQKLTEIYNSLGIALYDSSGQMRSTYDILADLASQWGSLDKNTQQYIAITSAGTNQLNNFL
-81 SSALTKTSSAMSV
+81 AL
-94 LGNDFQST
+94 
-102 IGLVTAGAEIMT
+102 
-114 GQAGKVARGL
+114 
-124 RTIGNN
+124 
-130 FASAAKEADSIEY
+130 
-143 SVGGV
+143 
-148 TKSLD
+148 
-153 LLNEKTGDIKSTF
+153 
-166 EIFSD
+166 
-171 LKDNWDAMTNAEKQ
+171 
-185 ALAITYA
+185 
-192 GQTQFEVFAAVMNNF
+192 MNNF
-207 QTAIDA
+207 DHATQATATSID
-213 TTTAFNSAGSAMQ
+213 SAGSAMK
-226 ENEKYMDS
+226 ENEAFQESLEYQT
-234 VEAKENKLKAEF
+234 NNLKATF
-246 EDFSNRV
+246 Q
-253 LSKELVTG
+253 
-261 FLDAGTAML
+261 
-270 DFANNDVGAAITRVT
+270 DFANNILDKEVITTVIKVGDAFLKLANTDIGQLITKVTLLGGLSWGLTSLVKVSKLIPIITRQFSDFGAVLSLVAEGSGSFGAAI
-285 GLTAGI
+285 GAAG
-291 TGLIGIAG
+291 G
-299 TLIGKISEM
+299 
-308 RAALSAAGA
+308 AAAVALPILLAISAA
-317 GNTIVPILTSPKTLL
+317 IVGI
-332 IIAGVVTTIAAVVE
+332 VE
-346 AVRALKQAYDDAH
+346 AVKVYKETHPDFETAQQDVANLSEEYQNTKDRLDEINAMDWKDRTAAIEKERQELEKLREEQEKELNVAQMREVQAANRELSGRTGTGTATRVHVMSSTKDVDTSTYTSIEAAVKDLAEQEGLAAGTTDELKEQLKELGYAFLTMREETNLTADEVNALDADALK
-359 PSFEQMNDDLSAT
+359 SLG
-372 QDEIKGVKDQIEGYR
+372 DELRNTDELTANQISRYQELHD
-387 QKLLELN
+387 KLAPVYQQIISLE
-394 DVDISERGQD
+394 
-404 WINERTELETNKQVA
+404 
-419 EAYLEVLRQVEA
+419 EAYLR
-431 VQTGAIA
+431 GDA
-438 GAENYVTGYTG
+438 GARQLTSSEKELKLEYGYVVTAMR
-449 KYIGDFEGDSVGLV
+449 KFNSEG
-463 ASGQYDLTK
+463 
-472 QQVAALNA
+472 
-480 EYATQ
+480 
-485 QEAVM
+485 
-490 SIALALKDYIDGWED
+490 
-505 LEGLSPDEMTEKL
+505 
-518 TEKLNR
+518 
-524 LGVVIETNTE
+524 
-534 TVEESFITMSDLTD
+534 
-548 KASDGFDK
+548 
-556 LTKSEQEQANRYLT
+556 
-570 DYQSLVSGWMN
+570 
-581 NQNVLTNAQKEQLQT
+581 QK
-596 YIDLQVAANGY
+596 
-607 AESSNN
+607 
-613 VVDRIAQVAN
+613 VVDTVKDLN
-623 SMGITAA
+623 DAA
-630 EAAQLLITTGELD
+630 E
-643 SANKMAT
+643 
-650 QNLVLL
+650 
-656 SNGLYAAKDKCIQLE
+656 
-671 DGTWQLKEAV
+671 
-681 DDLGNAAKDTGE
+681 DTGE
-693 TMGKTL
+693 TMGKVL

-721 SALRDL
+721 SALKDL
-727 AVAEL
+727 AIAEL

-759 SGQALTQMLA
+759 SGQALAQMLA

-805 WLTNYVSQTASSNYE
+805 WLTNYISQTASSNYE

-833 QSIGGGVSSSGGGG
+833 QSVGGGVSTGGGG

-857 KAAEEAAA
+857 KAAEEAAV

-883 QQEKAIQAKVDS
+883 QQEAAIKKQADD

-902 YQNQLTAISKAQ
+902 YKNQLTAISKAQ
-914 KEQTE
+914 KEQTD

-933 SQKDAL
+933 AQKDAL
-939 ESQQDALDAR
+939 ESQKDALDVR

-979 ETIDAINE
+979 ETIDVINE

-1016 ADARAKKTLVF
+1016 AEARAKKTLVF

-1133 RFAKDYANIMTE
+1133 RFAKDYANIVTE

-1210 SDTKNQ
+1210 SNTSGQ
-1216 QYTDLPRVMGTDGSG
+1216 QYTDLPRVLGTDGHG
-1231 KAPRTAKIGDLIVTG
+1231 NADPNARIGDYIVTG
-1246 GGIYKITGGYYP
+1246 GGIFHITGGYP
-1258 EWQSVNVSPG
+1258 GQWQR
-1268 EYFHGDIA
+1268 EKITA
-1276 KARAWL
+1276 KKFNSLTEAKNWL
-1282 DAHGITYQY
+1282 SSQGYQFQY

-1306 EQGPELRVAKSGDG
+1306 EQGPELRVTKSGDG

>member
-1 MVASAS
+1 MVDAAG
-7 EFRKNSFNDQDSA
+7 EFRKNGFNDQDAA
-20 TLAKVAALYQ
+20 TLARTAAMFQ
-30 NVADGA
+30 NVSDEAI
-36 VSASDSASFII
+36 SAGDSASFII
-47 SQMKAFGIEAE
+47 SQMIAFGIEAE
-58 NSIDIINAV
+58 NAQSIIDKVNEVANRFSVSSGDLSKALGIVASTSAAMGNSIDQTLGVVTAITEQTRNASKSARAANTIFSRLAQV
-67 NAVSNNFAVSSTDI
+67 VDENSDVGQKLTGIYNSLGIALYDSSGQMRSTYDILADLASQWGSLDKNTQQYIAITSAGTNQLNNFL
-81 SSALTKTSSAMSV
+81 AL
-94 LGNDFQST
+94 
-102 IGLVTAGAEIMT
+102 
-114 GQAGKVARGL
+114 
-124 RTIGNN
+124 
-130 FASAAKEADSIEY
+130 
-143 SVGGV
+143 
-148 TKSLD
+148 
-153 LLNEKTGDIKSTF
+153 
-166 EIFSD
+166 
-171 LKDNWDAMTNAEKQ
+171 
-185 ALAITYA
+185 
-192 GQTQFEVFAAVMNNF
+192 MNNF
-207 QTAIDA
+207 DHATQATATSID
-213 TTTAFNSAGSAMQ
+213 SAGSAMK
-226 ENEKYMDS
+226 ENEAFQESLEYQT
-234 VEAKENKLKAEF
+234 NNLKATF
-246 EDFSNRV
+246 Q
-253 LSKELVTG
+253 
-261 FLDAGTAML
+261 
-270 DFANNDVGAAITRVT
+270 DFANNILDKEVITTVIKVGDAFLKLANTDIGQLITKVTLLGGLSWGLTSLVKVSKLIPIITRQFSDFGAVLSLVAEGSGSFGAAI
-285 GLTAGI
+285 GAAG
-291 TGLIGIAG
+291 G
-299 TLIGKISEM
+299 
-308 RAALSAAGA
+308 AASVALPILLAISAA
-317 GNTIVPILTSPKTLL
+317 IVGI
-332 IIAGVVTTIAAVVE
+332 VE
-346 AVRALKQAYDDAH
+346 AVKVYKETHPDFETAQQDAANLAEEYKNTKDRLDEINAMDWKDRTAAIEKERQELEKLREEQEKELNVAQMREAQAANRELSGRTGTGTATRVHVMSSTKDVDTSTYTSIEAAVKDLAEKEGLAADTTDELKEQLKELGYAFLTTREETKLTADEVNALDADALK
-359 PSFEQMNDDLSAT
+359 SLG
-372 QDEIKGVKDQIEGYR
+372 DELRNTDELTANQISRYQELHD
-387 QKLLELN
+387 KLAPVYQQIISLE
-394 DVDISERGQD
+394 
-404 WINERTELETNKQVA
+404 
-419 EAYLEVLRQVEA
+419 EAYLR
-431 VQTGAIA
+431 GDA
-438 GAENYVTGYTG
+438 GARQLTSSEKELKLEYGYVVTAMR
-449 KYIGDFEGDSVGLV
+449 KFNSEG
-463 ASGQYDLTK
+463 
-472 QQVAALNA
+472 
-480 EYATQ
+480 
-485 QEAVM
+485 
-490 SIALALKDYIDGWED
+490 
-505 LEGLSPDEMTEKL
+505 
-518 TEKLNR
+518 
-524 LGVVIETNTE
+524 
-534 TVEESFITMSDLTD
+534 
-548 KASDGFDK
+548 
-556 LTKSEQEQANRYLT
+556 
-570 DYQSLVSGWMN
+570 
-581 NQNVLTNAQKEQLQT
+581 QK
-596 YIDLQVAANGY
+596 
-607 AESSNN
+607 
-613 VVDRIAQVAN
+613 VVDTVKDLN
-623 SMGITAA
+623 DAA
-630 EAAQLLITTGELD
+630 E
-643 SANKMAT
+643 
-650 QNLVLL
+650 
-656 SNGLYAAKDKCIQLE
+656 
-671 DGTWQLKEAV
+671 
-681 DDLGNAAKDTGE
+681 DTGE
-693 TMGKTL
+693 TMGKVL

-721 SALRDL
+721 SALKDL

-732 EAQQQAATANYQNLI
+732 EAQQQAVTANYQNLI

-759 SGQALTQMLA
+759 SGQALAQMLA

-805 WLTNYVSQTASSNYE
+805 WLTNYISQTASSNYE

-833 QSIGGGVSSSGGGG
+833 QSIGGGVSTGGGGG

-883 QQEKAIQAKVDS
+883 QQEKAIQSKVDS

-939 ESQQDALDAR
+939 ESQKDALDVR

-1133 RFAKDYANIMTE
+1133 RFAKDYANVMTE
-1145 QKQVQSQLTALQEE
+1145 QQKVQSQLTALQEE

-1210 SDTKNQ
+1210 SDTSGK
-1216 QYTDLPRVMGTDGSG
+1216 QYTDLPRVLKSVNGQ
-1231 KAPRTAKIGDLIVTG
+1231 APSDAKIGDYIVTG
-1246 GGIYKITGGYYP
+1246 GGIFQIIGGYPGAWQSNKITATKFADVGSAKNWLSSQGY
-1258 EWQSVNVSPG
+1258 Q
-1268 EYFHGDIA
+1268 F
-1276 KARAWL
+1276 
-1282 DAHGITYQY
+1282 QY

-1306 EQGPELRVAKSGDG
+1306 EQGPELRVTKSGDG

>member
-1 MVASAS
+1 
-7 EFRKNSFNDQDSA
+7 
-20 TLAKVAALYQ
+20 
-30 NVADGA
+30 
-36 VSASDSASFII
+36 
-47 SQMKAFGIEAE
+47 
-58 NSIDIINAV
+58 
-67 NAVSNNFAVSSTDI
+67 
-81 SSALTKTSSAMSV
+81 
-94 LGNDFQST
+94 
-102 IGLVTAGAEIMT
+102 
-114 GQAGKVARGL
+114 
-124 RTIGNN
+124 
-130 FASAAKEADSIEY
+130 
-143 SVGGV
+143 
-148 TKSLD
+148 
-153 LLNEKTGDIKSTF
+153 
-166 EIFSD
+166 
-171 LKDNWDAMTNAEKQ
+171 
-185 ALAITYA
+185 
-192 GQTQFEVFAAVMNNF
+192 MNNF
-207 QTAIDA
+207 DHATQATATSID
-213 TTTAFNSAGSAMQ
+213 SAGSAMK
-226 ENEKYMDS
+226 ENEAFQESLEYQT
-234 VEAKENKLKAEF
+234 NNLKATF
-246 EDFSNRV
+246 Q
-253 LSKELVTG
+253 
-261 FLDAGTAML
+261 
-270 DFANNDVGAAITRVT
+270 DFANNILDKEVITTVIKVGDAFLKLANTDIGQLITKVTLLGGLSWGLTSLVKVSKLIPIITRQFSDFGAVSSLVAEGSGSFGAAI
-285 GLTAGI
+285 GAAG
-291 TGLIGIAG
+291 G
-299 TLIGKISEM
+299 
-308 RAALSAAGA
+308 AASVALPILLAISAA
-317 GNTIVPILTSPKTLL
+317 IVGI
-332 IIAGVVTTIAAVVE
+332 VE
-346 AVRALKQAYDDAH
+346 AVKVYKETHPDFETAQQDAANLAEEYKNTKDRLDEINAMDWKDRTAAIEKERQELEKLREEQEKELNVAQMREAQAANRELSGRTGTGTATRVHVMSSTKDVDTSTYTSIESAVKDLAEQEGLAAGTTDELKEQLKELGYAFLTTREETKLTADEVNALDADALK
-359 PSFEQMNDDLSAT
+359 SLG
-372 QDEIKGVKDQIEGYR
+372 DELRNTDELTANQISRYQELHD
-387 QKLLELN
+387 KLAPVYQQIISLE
-394 DVDISERGQD
+394 
-404 WINERTELETNKQVA
+404 
-419 EAYLEVLRQVEA
+419 EAYLR
-431 VQTGAIA
+431 GDA
-438 GAENYVTGYTG
+438 GARQLTSSEKELKLEYGYVVTAMR
-449 KYIGDFEGDSVGLV
+449 KFNSEG
-463 ASGQYDLTK
+463 
-472 QQVAALNA
+472 
-480 EYATQ
+480 
-485 QEAVM
+485 
-490 SIALALKDYIDGWED
+490 
-505 LEGLSPDEMTEKL
+505 
-518 TEKLNR
+518 
-524 LGVVIETNTE
+524 
-534 TVEESFITMSDLTD
+534 
-548 KASDGFDK
+548 
-556 LTKSEQEQANRYLT
+556 
-570 DYQSLVSGWMN
+570 
-581 NQNVLTNAQKEQLQT
+581 QK
-596 YIDLQVAANGY
+596 
-607 AESSNN
+607 
-613 VVDRIAQVAN
+613 VVDTVQDLN
-623 SMGITAA
+623 DAA
-630 EAAQLLITTGELD
+630 E
-643 SANKMAT
+643 
-650 QNLVLL
+650 
-656 SNGLYAAKDKCIQLE
+656 
-671 DGTWQLKEAV
+671 
-681 DDLGNAAKDTGE
+681 DTGE
-693 TMGKTL
+693 TMGKVL

-759 SGQALTQMLA
+759 SGQALAQMLA

-805 WLTNYVSQTASSNYE
+805 WLTNYISQTASSNYE

-833 QSIGGGVSSSGGGG
+833 QSVGGGVSTGGGGG

-883 QQEKAIQAKVDS
+883 QQEKAIQSKVDS

-939 ESQQDALDAR
+939 ESQKDALDVR

-1027 KNGRFTYEQ
+1027 KNGRFSYEQ

-1118 NLENQTWTQRLNNVS
+1118 NLENQTWTQRLNNVN
-1133 RFAKDYANIMTE
+1133 RFAKDYANIVTE

-1210 SDTKNQ
+1210 SDTSGK
-1216 QYTDLPRVMGTDGSG
+1216 QYTDLPRVLKSVNGQ
-1231 KAPRTAKIGDLIVTG
+1231 APSDAKIGDYIVTG
-1246 GGIYKITGGYYP
+1246 GGIFQIIGGYPGAWQSNKITATKFPDVGSAKNWLSSQGY
-1258 EWQSVNVSPG
+1258 Q
-1268 EYFHGDIA
+1268 F
-1276 KARAWL
+1276 
-1282 DAHGITYQY
+1282 QY

-1306 EQGPELRVAKSGDG
+1306 EQGPELRVTKSGDG

>member
-1 MVASAS
+1 MLGGLSWG
-7 EFRKNSFNDQDSA
+7 A
-20 TLAKVAALYQ
+20 TSLLHVTKLIPTVVGQFKSL
-30 NVADGA
+30 GA
-36 VSASDSASFII
+36 VI
-47 SQMKAFGIEAE
+47 S
-58 NSIDIINAV
+58 
-67 NAVSNNFAVSSTDI
+67 AVSSGT
-81 SSALTKTSSAMSV
+81 
-94 LGNDFQST
+94 
-102 IGLVTAGAEIMT
+102 
-114 GQAGKVARGL
+114 
-124 RTIGNN
+124 
-130 FASAAKEADSIEY
+130 
-143 SVGGV
+143 
-148 TKSLD
+148 
-153 LLNEKTGDIKSTF
+153 STF
-166 EIFSD
+166 
-171 LKDNWDAMTNAEKQ
+171 
-185 ALAITYA
+185 
-192 GQTQFEVFAAVMNNF
+192 
-207 QTAIDA
+207 
-213 TTTAFNSAGSAMQ
+213 
-226 ENEKYMDS
+226 
-234 VEAKENKLKAEF
+234 
-246 EDFSNRV
+246 
-253 LSKELVTG
+253 
-261 FLDAGTAML
+261 
-270 DFANNDVGAAITRVT
+270 GAAI
-285 GLTAGI
+285 GAAG
-291 TGLIGIAG
+291 G
-299 TLIGKISEM
+299 
-308 RAALSAAGA
+308 AAAVALPILLAISAA
-317 GNTIVPILTSPKTLL
+317 IVGI
-332 IIAGVVTTIAAVVE
+332 VE
-346 AVRALKQAYDDAH
+346 AVKVYKEAHPDFETAQQDAANLAEEYQNTKDRLAEINAMDWKDRTAAIEKERQELEKLREEQEKELNVAQMREAQAANRELSGRTGTGTATRVHVMSSTKDVDTSTYTSIEAAVKDLAEKEGLAADTTEELKEQLKELGYAFLTTREETKLTADEVNALDADALK
-359 PSFEQMNDDLSAT
+359 SLG
-372 QDEIKGVKDQIEGYR
+372 DELRNTDELTANQISRYQELHD
-387 QKLLELN
+387 KLAPVYQQLISLE
-394 DVDISERGQD
+394 
-404 WINERTELETNKQVA
+404 
-419 EAYLEVLRQVEA
+419 EAYLR
-431 VQTGAIA
+431 GDA
-438 GAENYVTGYTG
+438 GARQLTSSEKELKLEYGYVVTAMR
-449 KYIGDFEGDSVGLV
+449 KFNSEG
-463 ASGQYDLTK
+463 
-472 QQVAALNA
+472 
-480 EYATQ
+480 
-485 QEAVM
+485 
-490 SIALALKDYIDGWED
+490 
-505 LEGLSPDEMTEKL
+505 
-518 TEKLNR
+518 
-524 LGVVIETNTE
+524 
-534 TVEESFITMSDLTD
+534 
-548 KASDGFDK
+548 
-556 LTKSEQEQANRYLT
+556 
-570 DYQSLVSGWMN
+570 
-581 NQNVLTNAQKEQLQT
+581 QK
-596 YIDLQVAANGY
+596 
-607 AESSNN
+607 
-613 VVDRIAQVAN
+613 VVDTVKDLN
-623 SMGITAA
+623 DAA
-630 EAAQLLITTGELD
+630 E
-643 SANKMAT
+643 
-650 QNLVLL
+650 
-656 SNGLYAAKDKCIQLE
+656 
-671 DGTWQLKEAV
+671 
-681 DDLGNAAKDTGE
+681 DTGE
-693 TMGKTL
+693 TMGKVL

-759 SGQALTQMLA
+759 SGQALAQMLA

-805 WLTNYVSQTASSNYE
+805 WLTNYISQTASSNYE

-833 QSIGGGVSSSGGGG
+833 QSVGGGVSSSGGGG

-857 KAAEEAAA
+857 KAAEKAAA

-965 KQIENLEAEKDAIQ
+965 KQIEKLEAEKDAIQ

-1027 KNGRFTYEQ
+1027 KNGRFSYEQ

-1133 RFAKDYANIMTE
+1133 RFAKDYANIVTE

-1210 SDTKNQ
+1210 SDTSGK
-1216 QYTDLPRVMGTDGSG
+1216 QYGDLPRVLKSVNGQ
-1231 KAPRTAKIGDLIVTG
+1231 APSDAKIGDYIVTG
-1246 GGIYKITGGYYP
+1246 GGIFQIIGGYPGAWQSNKITATKFADVGSAKNWLSSQGY
-1258 EWQSVNVSPG
+1258 Q
-1268 EYFHGDIA
+1268 F
-1276 KARAWL
+1276 
-1282 DAHGITYQY
+1282 QY

-1306 EQGPELRVAKSGDG
+1306 EQGPELRVTKSGDG

>member
-1 MVASAS
+1 MVDAAG
-7 EFRKNSFNDQDSA
+7 EFRKNGFNDQDAA
-20 TLAKVAALYQ
+20 TLAKTAAMFQ
-30 NVADGA
+30 NVSDEAI
-36 VSASDSASFII
+36 SAGDSASFII
-47 SQMKAFGIEAE
+47 SQMIAFGIEAE
-58 NSIDIINAV
+58 NAQSIIDKVNEVANRFSVSSGDLSKALGIVASTSAAMGNSIDQTLGVVTAITEQTRNASKSARAANTIFSRLAQV
-67 NAVSNNFAVSSTDI
+67 VDENSDVGQKLTGIYNSLGIALYDSSGQMRSTYDILADLASQWGSLDKNTQQYIAITSAGTNQLNNFL
-81 SSALTKTSSAMSV
+81 AL
-94 LGNDFQST
+94 
-102 IGLVTAGAEIMT
+102 
-114 GQAGKVARGL
+114 
-124 RTIGNN
+124 
-130 FASAAKEADSIEY
+130 
-143 SVGGV
+143 
-148 TKSLD
+148 
-153 LLNEKTGDIKSTF
+153 
-166 EIFSD
+166 
-171 LKDNWDAMTNAEKQ
+171 
-185 ALAITYA
+185 
-192 GQTQFEVFAAVMNNF
+192 MNNF
-207 QTAIDA
+207 DHATQATATSID
-213 TTTAFNSAGSAMQ
+213 SAGSAMK
-226 ENEKYMDS
+226 ENEAFQESLEYQT
-234 VEAKENKLKAEF
+234 NNLKATF
-246 EDFSNRV
+246 Q
-253 LSKELVTG
+253 
-261 FLDAGTAML
+261 
-270 DFANNDVGAAITRVT
+270 DFANNILDKEVITAVIKAGDAFLKLANTDIGQLITKVTLLGGLSWGLTSLVKVSKLIPIITRQFSDFGAVLSLVAEGSGSFGAAI
-285 GLTAGI
+285 GAAG
-291 TGLIGIAG
+291 GVA
-299 TLIGKISEM
+299 SV
-308 RAALSAAGA
+308 ALPILLAISAA
-317 GNTIVPILTSPKTLL
+317 IVGI
-332 IIAGVVTTIAAVVE
+332 VE
-346 AVRALKQAYDDAH
+346 AVKVYKETHPDFETAQQDAANLAEEYQNTKDRLDEINAMDWKDRTAAIEKERQELEKLREEQEKELNVAQMREAQAANRELSGRTETGTATRVHVMSSTKDVDTSTYTSIEDAVKDLAEQEGLAAGTTDELKEQLKELGYAFLTMREETNLTADEVNALDADALK
-359 PSFEQMNDDLSAT
+359 SLG
-372 QDEIKGVKDQIEGYR
+372 DELRNTDELTANQISRYQELHD
-387 QKLLELN
+387 KLAPVYQQIISLE
-394 DVDISERGQD
+394 
-404 WINERTELETNKQVA
+404 
-419 EAYLEVLRQVEA
+419 EAYLR
-431 VQTGAIA
+431 GDA
-438 GAENYVTGYTG
+438 GARQLTSSEKELKLEYGYVVTAMR
-449 KYIGDFEGDSVGLV
+449 KFNSEG
-463 ASGQYDLTK
+463 
-472 QQVAALNA
+472 
-480 EYATQ
+480 
-485 QEAVM
+485 
-490 SIALALKDYIDGWED
+490 
-505 LEGLSPDEMTEKL
+505 
-518 TEKLNR
+518 
-524 LGVVIETNTE
+524 
-534 TVEESFITMSDLTD
+534 
-548 KASDGFDK
+548 
-556 LTKSEQEQANRYLT
+556 
-570 DYQSLVSGWMN
+570 
-581 NQNVLTNAQKEQLQT
+581 QK
-596 YIDLQVAANGY
+596 
-607 AESSNN
+607 
-613 VVDRIAQVAN
+613 VVDTVKDLN
-623 SMGITAA
+623 DAA
-630 EAAQLLITTGELD
+630 E
-643 SANKMAT
+643 
-650 QNLVLL
+650 
-656 SNGLYAAKDKCIQLE
+656 
-671 DGTWQLKEAV
+671 
-681 DDLGNAAKDTGE
+681 DTGE
-693 TMGKTL
+693 TMGKVL

-732 EAQQQAATANYQNLI
+732 EAQQQAVTANYQNLI

-759 SGQALTQMLA
+759 SGQALAQMLA

-805 WLTNYVSQTASSNYE
+805 WLTNYISQTASSNYE

-833 QSIGGGVSSSGGGG
+833 QSVGGGVSTGGGG

-902 YQNQLTAISKAQ
+902 YKNQLTAISKAQ

-939 ESQQDALDAR
+939 EAQKDALDVR

-1059 EKELIEE
+1059 DKELIEE

-1118 NLENQTWTQRLNNVS
+1118 NLENQTWTQRLNNVN
-1133 RFAKDYANIMTE
+1133 RFAKDYANIVTE

-1159 QARLQEIASAR
+1159 QTRLQEIASAR

-1210 SDTKNQ
+1210 SNTSGK
-1216 QYTDLPRVMGTDGSG
+1216 QYGDLPRVLKSVNGQ
-1231 KAPRTAKIGDLIVTG
+1231 APSDAKVGDYIVTG
-1246 GGIYKITGGYYP
+1246 GGIFQIIGGYPGAWQSNKITATKFSDVGSAKNWLSSQGY
-1258 EWQSVNVSPG
+1258 Q
-1268 EYFHGDIA
+1268 F
-1276 KARAWL
+1276 
-1282 DAHGITYQY
+1282 QY

-1306 EQGPELRVAKSGDG
+1306 EQGPELRVTKSGDG

-1341 LGGVM
+1341 LGGAM

-1354 NNANLSFPNIRSGS
+1354 NNANLSFPNIRTGS

>member
-1 MVASAS
+1 MEVASAGLATYN
-7 EFRKNSFNDQDSA
+7 NSFEEI
-20 TLAKVAALYQ
+20 L
-30 NVADGA
+30 
-36 VSASDSASFII
+36 
-47 SQMKAFGIEAE
+47 
-58 NSIDIINAV
+58 
-67 NAVSNNFAVSSTDI
+67 
-81 SSALTKTSSAMSV
+81 
-94 LGNDFQST
+94 
-102 IGLVTAGAEIMT
+102 GLVTAGSEVMVGRSA
-114 GQAGKVARGL
+114 QVARGL
-124 RTIGNN
+124 STIASNTAKAGDELAKYGITVYDAEGN
-130 FASAAKEADSIEY
+130 FRSTYEILKDLSKIWGTMSDVERQALGETLS
-143 SVGGV
+143 GGV
-148 TKSLD
+148 NQYKV
-153 LLNEKTGDIKSTF
+153 
-166 EIFSD
+166 
-171 LKDNWDAMTNAEKQ
+171 
-185 ALAITYA
+185 LAAIM
-192 GQTQFEVFAAVMNNF
+192 GNF
-207 QTAIDA
+207 TTAIDA
-213 TTTAFNSAGSAMQ
+213 TKTAYESSGSAAEENSRYMESLEAKTTA
-226 ENEKYMDS
+226 
-234 VEAKENKLKAEF
+234 LKATF
-246 EDFSNRV
+246 EDFSNNVINSDFVGRLLDV
-253 LSKELVTG
+253 ANG
-261 FLDAGTAML
+261 FLKLANTDLGRFVTQVGL
-270 DFANNDVGAAITRVT
+270 ISGVGLGLSQLVKISNIGSLIKQFSTFANIISQITNPAVVSAVGGLGSAISGAVT
-285 GLTAGI
+285 
-291 TGLIGIAG
+291 
-299 TLIGKISEM
+299 
-308 RAALSAAGA
+308 AAGGFSA
-317 GNTIVPILTSPKTLL
+317 
-332 IIAGVVTTIAAVVE
+332 IALPAIAAVAAAVIGLVE
-346 AVRALKQAYDDAH
+346 VIKLIKGAVDEANKSIEELNEEYKQ
-359 PSFEQMNDDLSAT
+359 T
-372 QDEIKGVKDQIEGYR
+372 QDEIDATTTKLDEYK
-387 QKLLELN
+387 QKLQELKETPDENRGKAWREERDEIELN
-394 DVDISERGQD
+394 IKAAEQYLEILERAAKQQG
-404 WINERTELETNKQVA
+404 ERLLQGKSVTGYSVKQSNIETQYSPDGTTYQTTSQGFYLNAEQVKVLTA
-419 EAYLEVLRQVEA
+419 QYGSLKEAYLAATDALEEYLPNIDWAALSTMDEADQLDYLQTELASIGVWFSEVKETQEEAATTMAELANKTGELTQAEKELAQQKLDTWKYA
-431 VQTGAIA
+431 VQQEGANKETISSYIDLA
-438 GAENYVTGYTG
+438 AKLQGLDLATANANEKLVFLGNTLGRTKEEAIEFGVQNGYLSTSS
-449 KYIGDFEGDSVGLV
+449 Y
-463 ASGQYDLTK
+463 
-472 QQVAALNA
+472 NA
-480 EYATQ
+480 YNNVVKLANGT
-485 QEAVM
+485 
-490 SIALALKDYIDGWED
+490 LALK
-505 LEGLSPDEMTEKL
+505 SNCEK
-518 TEKLNR
+518 
-524 LGVVIETNTE
+524 
-534 TVEESFITMSDLTD
+534 
-548 KASDGFDK
+548 
-556 LTKSEQEQANRYLT
+556 
-570 DYQSLVSGWMN
+570 
-581 NQNVLTNAQKEQLQT
+581 
-596 YIDLQVAANGY
+596 
-607 AESSNN
+607 
-613 VVDRIAQVAN
+613 
-623 SMGITAA
+623 
-630 EAAQLLITTGELD
+630 
-643 SANKMAT
+643 
-650 QNLVLL
+650 
-656 SNGLYAAKDKCIQLE
+656 AK
-671 DGTWQLKEAV
+671 DGTWQLKQAVEELATASVTGNDEAYNLAEQLLAQAKQANSTKASINDLVAQEIIFNNTGYSVEHKIAALQALALQAGVTQSAIDGMNSSFLYETARSQNYQDLLKHAQTEMGLNKKEAV
-681 DDLGNAAKDTGE
+681 AWATSQTKKST
-693 TMGKTL
+693 TTL
-699 TDSLFDVNGNL
+699 TDYYAQLQKLMD
-710 TETAKTALTTN
+710 
-721 SALRDL
+721 
-727 AVAEL
+727 
-732 EAQQQAATANYQNLI
+732 EA
-747 SQISQ
+747 
-752 IGSQAII
+752 G
-759 SGQALTQMLA
+759 
-769 MANIGTGTYQDER
+769 
-782 DLKRTFAYKFKKSAD
+782 KSAG
-797 ANPAEYNR
+797 
-805 WLTNYVSQTASSNYE
+805 S
-820 RQMEE
+820 
-825 LSKKMGQI
+825 
-833 QSIGGGVSSSGGGG
+833 GGVSTGGGG

-883 QQEKAIQAKVDS
+883 QQEAAIKKQADD

-902 YQNQLTAISKAQ
+902 YKNQLTAISKAQ

-939 ESQQDALDAR
+939 ESQQDALDAK

-1133 RFAKDYANIMTE
+1133 RFAKDYANIVTE

-1210 SDTKNQ
+1210 SDTSGK
-1216 QYTDLPRVMGTDGSG
+1216 QYGDLPRVLKSVNGQ
-1231 KAPRTAKIGDLIVTG
+1231 APSDAKVGDYIVTG
-1246 GGIYKITGGYYP
+1246 GGIFQIIGGYPGAWQSNKITATKFADVGSAKNWLSSQGY
-1258 EWQSVNVSPG
+1258 Q
-1268 EYFHGDIA
+1268 F
-1276 KARAWL
+1276 
-1282 DAHGITYQY
+1282 QY
-1291 ARGTTSAHNGISLVG
+1291 ARGTTSAHSGISLVG
-1306 EQGPELRVAKSGDG
+1306 EQGPELRVTKSGDG

>member
-1 MVASAS
+1 MVSAASM
-7 EFRKNSFNDQDSA
+7 FRKSGFNDQDSA
-20 TLAKVAALYQ
+20 ILASVAAQFQ
-30 NVADGA
+30 NVADTAISAEDAAGSI
-36 VSASDSASFII
+36 VSQIR
-47 SQMKAFGIEAE
+47 AFGEDAGFAQKVVDAYNE
-58 NSIDIINAV
+58 VANSFSVGTNDLSKAMEV
-67 NAVSNNFAVSSTDI
+67 ASAGLATYNNSFEEI
-81 SSALTKTSSAMSV
+81 L
-94 LGNDFQST
+94 
-102 IGLVTAGAEIMT
+102 GLVTAGSEVMVGRSA
-114 GQAGKVARGL
+114 QVARGL
-124 RTIGNN
+124 STIASNTAKAGDELAKYGITVYDAEGN
-130 FASAAKEADSIEY
+130 FRSTYDILKDLSKIWGTMSDVERQALGETLS
-143 SVGGV
+143 GGV
-148 TKSLD
+148 NQYKVL
-153 LLNEKTGDIKSTF
+153 
-166 EIFSD
+166 
-171 LKDNWDAMTNAEKQ
+171 
-185 ALAITYA
+185 
-192 GQTQFEVFAAVMNNF
+192 AAVMKNF

-213 TTTAFNSAGSAMQ
+213 TTTAYESSGSAAE
-226 ENEKYMDS
+226 ENSRYMES
-234 VEAKENKLKAEF
+234 LEAKTTALKATF
-246 EDFSNRV
+246 EDFSNNVINSDFVGRLLDVANGFLKLANTDLGRFVTQVGLISGVGLGLSQLVQISNIGSLIKQFSDFGAV
-253 LSKELVTG
+253 LSLVTEG
-261 FLDAGTAML
+261 AGS
-270 DFANNDVGAAITRVT
+270 FGAA
-285 GLTAGI
+285 
-291 TGLIGIAG
+291 
-299 TLIGKISEM
+299 M
-308 RAALSAAGA
+308 SAAGGFSA
-317 GNTIVPILTSPKTLL
+317 
-332 IIAGVVTTIAAVVE
+332 IALPTIAAVAAAVLGLIEVIKLIKGAVDE
-346 AVRALKQAYDDAH
+346 ANKSIEELNEEYKQ
-359 PSFEQMNDDLSAT
+359 T
-372 QDEIKGVKDQIEGYR
+372 QDEIDATTTKLDEYK
-387 QKLLELN
+387 QKLQELN
-394 DVDISERGQD
+394 ETPDENRGKAWREERDEIELNIKAAEQYLE
-404 WINERTELETNKQVA
+404 ILERAAKQKGEQLLQGKSVTGYSVKQSNLETQYLPDGTTYQTTSQGFYLNAEQVKVLTA
-419 EAYLEVLRQVEA
+419 QYGSLKEAYLAATDALEEYLPNIDWAALSTMDEADQLDYLQTVLAGIGVHFSEVKETQEEAATTMAELANKTGELTQAEKELAQQKLDTWKYA
-431 VQTGAIA
+431 VQQEGANKETISSYIDL
-438 GAENYVTGYTG
+438 AEKLQGIDLATANYNEKLVFLGNLFG
-449 KYIGDFEGDSVGLV
+449 KN
-463 ASGQYDLTK
+463 ASE
-472 QQVAALNA
+472 AA
-480 EYATQ
+480 EYGEQIGLLPKHFFDTYDGVVQ
-485 QEAVM
+485 L
-490 SIALALKDYIDGWED
+490 SDGTLALK
-505 LEGLSPDEMTEKL
+505 TNCEK
-518 TEKLNR
+518 
-524 LGVVIETNTE
+524 
-534 TVEESFITMSDLTD
+534 
-548 KASDGFDK
+548 
-556 LTKSEQEQANRYLT
+556 
-570 DYQSLVSGWMN
+570 
-581 NQNVLTNAQKEQLQT
+581 
-596 YIDLQVAANGY
+596 
-607 AESSNN
+607 
-613 VVDRIAQVAN
+613 
-623 SMGITAA
+623 
-630 EAAQLLITTGELD
+630 
-643 SANKMAT
+643 
-650 QNLVLL
+650 
-656 SNGLYAAKDKCIQLE
+656 AK
-671 DGTWQLKEAV
+671 DGTWKLKEAV
-681 DDLGNAAKDTGE
+681 DDLGVTAEDAGE
-693 TMGKTL
+693 SLSTYL
-699 TDSLFDVNGNL
+699 TDNLFDANGNL
-710 TETAKTALTTN
+710 TDTAKKALEASDGLKN
-721 SALRDL
+721 L
-727 AVAEL
+727 AIAEL
-732 EAQQQAATANYQNLI
+732 QAQQQTATTNYQNLI
-747 SQISQ
+747 SQIAQ
-752 IGSQAII
+752 IGSQAML
-759 SGQALTQMLA
+759 SGQALAQMLA

-797 ANPAEYNR
+797 ANPEEYNR
-805 WLTNYVSQTASSNYE
+805 WLNTYITSTVSNQYE

-833 QSIGGGVSSSGGGG
+833 QSVGGGVSTGGGG

-883 QQEKAIQAKVDS
+883 QQEAAIKKQADD

-902 YQNQLTAISKAQ
+902 YKNQLTAISKAQ
-914 KEQTE
+914 KEQTD

-933 SQKDAL
+933 AQKDAL
-939 ESQQDALDAR
+939 ESQKDALDVR

-965 KQIENLEAEKDAIQ
+965 KQIENLEKEKDAIQ

-1108 ALLAA
+1108 ALLAV

-1133 RFAKDYANIMTE
+1133 RFAKDYANIVTE

-1231 KAPRTAKIGDLIVTG
+1231 KAPSTAKIGDLIVTG

-1282 DAHGITYQY
+1282 DAHGISYQY

-1306 EQGPELRVAKSGDG
+1306 EQGPELRVTKSGDG
-1320 ILPAAITQNLWSWGK
+1320 ILPAAITQNLWAWGK

-1341 LGGVM
+1341 LGGAM

>member
-1 MVASAS
+1 MVDAAG
-7 EFRKNSFNDQDSA
+7 EFRKNGFNDQDAA
-20 TLAKVAALYQ
+20 TLAKTAAMFQ
-30 NVADGA
+30 NVSDEAI
-36 VSASDSASFII
+36 SAGDSASFII
-47 SQMKAFGIEAE
+47 SQMIAFGIEAE
-58 NSIDIINAV
+58 NAQSIIDKVNEVANRFSVSSGDLSKALGIVASTSAAMGNSIDQTLGVVTAITEQTRNASKSARAANTIFSRLAQV
-67 NAVSNNFAVSSTDI
+67 VDENSDVGQKLTGIYNSLGIALYDSSGQMRSTYDILADLASQWGSLDKNTQQYIAITSAGTNQLNNFL
-81 SSALTKTSSAMSV
+81 AL
-94 LGNDFQST
+94 
-102 IGLVTAGAEIMT
+102 
-114 GQAGKVARGL
+114 
-124 RTIGNN
+124 
-130 FASAAKEADSIEY
+130 
-143 SVGGV
+143 
-148 TKSLD
+148 
-153 LLNEKTGDIKSTF
+153 
-166 EIFSD
+166 
-171 LKDNWDAMTNAEKQ
+171 
-185 ALAITYA
+185 
-192 GQTQFEVFAAVMNNF
+192 MNNF
-207 QTAIDA
+207 GHAAQATATSID
-213 TTTAFNSAGSAMQ
+213 SAGSAMK
-226 ENEKYMDS
+226 ENEAFQESLEYQT
-234 VEAKENKLKAEF
+234 NNLKATF
-246 EDFSNRV
+246 Q
-253 LSKELVTG
+253 
-261 FLDAGTAML
+261 
-270 DFANNDVGAAITRVT
+270 DFANNILDKEVITTVIK
-285 GLTAGI
+285 AGDAFLKLANTDIGQLI
-291 TGLIGIAG
+291 T
-299 TLIGKISEM
+299 KI
-308 RAALSAAGA
+308 
-317 GNTIVPILTSPKTLL
+317 TLL
-332 IIAGVVTTIAAVVE
+332 GGLSWGATSLLHVTKLIPTVVGQFKSLGTVISAVSSGTSTFGEAIAAVGGAASVALPILLAISAAIVGIVE
-346 AVRALKQAYDDAH
+346 AVKVYKETHPDFETAQQDAANLAEEYQNTKDRLTEINAMDWKDRTAAIEKERQELEKLREEQEKELNVAQMREAQAANRELSGRTGTGTATRVHVMSSTKDVDTSTYTSIEAAVKDLAEKEGLAADTTEELKEQLKELGYAFLTMREETNLTADEVNALDAAALKSLGDELRNTDELTANQISRYQELHDKLAPVYQ
-359 PSFEQMNDDLSAT
+359 QMIS
-372 QDEIKGVKDQIEGYR
+372 
-387 QKLLELN
+387 LE
-394 DVDISERGQD
+394 
-404 WINERTELETNKQVA
+404 
-419 EAYLEVLRQVEA
+419 EAYLR
-431 VQTGAIA
+431 GDA
-438 GAENYVTGYTG
+438 GARQLTSSEKELKLEYGYVVTAMR
-449 KYIGDFEGDSVGLV
+449 KFNSEG
-463 ASGQYDLTK
+463 
-472 QQVAALNA
+472 
-480 EYATQ
+480 
-485 QEAVM
+485 
-490 SIALALKDYIDGWED
+490 
-505 LEGLSPDEMTEKL
+505 
-518 TEKLNR
+518 
-524 LGVVIETNTE
+524 
-534 TVEESFITMSDLTD
+534 
-548 KASDGFDK
+548 
-556 LTKSEQEQANRYLT
+556 
-570 DYQSLVSGWMN
+570 
-581 NQNVLTNAQKEQLQT
+581 QK
-596 YIDLQVAANGY
+596 
-607 AESSNN
+607 
-613 VVDRIAQVAN
+613 VVDTVQGLN
-623 SMGITAA
+623 DAA
-630 EAAQLLITTGELD
+630 E
-643 SANKMAT
+643 
-650 QNLVLL
+650 
-656 SNGLYAAKDKCIQLE
+656 
-671 DGTWQLKEAV
+671 
-681 DDLGNAAKDTGE
+681 DTGE
-693 TMGKTL
+693 TMGKVL

-759 SGQALTQMLA
+759 SGQALAQMLA

-805 WLTNYVSQTASSNYE
+805 WLTNYISQTASSNYE

-833 QSIGGGVSSSGGGG
+833 QSVGGGVSIGGGG

-883 QQEKAIQAKVDS
+883 QQEAAIKKQADD

-939 ESQQDALDAR
+939 EAQQDALDAR

-1133 RFAKDYANIMTE
+1133 RFAKDYANIVTE

-1210 SDTKNQ
+1210 SDTSGK
-1216 QYTDLPRVMGTDGSG
+1216 QYGDLPRVLKSVNGQ
-1231 KAPRTAKIGDLIVTG
+1231 APSDAKVGDYIVTG
-1246 GGIYKITGGYYP
+1246 GGIFQIIGGYPGAWQSNKITATKFADVGSAKNWLSSQGY
-1258 EWQSVNVSPG
+1258 Q
-1268 EYFHGDIA
+1268 F
-1276 KARAWL
+1276 
-1282 DAHGITYQY
+1282 QY

-1306 EQGPELRVAKSGDG
+1306 EQGPELRVTKSGDG

>member
-47 SQMKAFGIEAE
+47 SQMKAFGIEAA

-102 IGLVTAGAEIMT
+102 IGLVTAGTEIMT

-171 LKDNWDAMTNAEKQ
+171 LKDDWDSMTNAEKQ

-207 QTAIDA
+207 QTALDA

-317 GNTIVPILTSPKTLL
+317 GNTIVSILTSPKTLL
-332 IIAGVVTTIAAVVE
+332 IIAGVVAAIAAVVE
-346 AVRALKQAYDDAH
+346 VVRTLKQAYDDAH

-419 EAYLEVLRQVEA
+419 EAYLEVLRQIEA
-431 VQTGAIA
+431 AQTGAIA

-524 LGVVIETNTE
+524 LGVVIQTNTE
-534 TVEESFITMSDLTD
+534 TVEESFTTMSDLAD

-623 SMGITAA
+623 SMGISAA

-656 SNGLYAAKDKCIQLE
+656 SNGLYAAKDKCIQLK
-671 DGTWQLKEAV
+671 DGTWQLKEVV
-681 DDLGNAAKDTGE
+681 DDLGGAAEDTGE
-693 TMGKTL
+693 TMGKVL

-727 AVAEL
+727 AIAEL

-759 SGQALTQMLA
+759 SGQALAQMLA

-797 ANPAEYNR
+797 ANPEEYNR
-805 WLTNYVSQTASSNYE
+805 WLTSYISQTASSNYE

-833 QSIGGGVSSSGGGG
+833 QSVGGGVSTGGG

-883 QQEKAIQAKVDS
+883 QQEKAIQSKVDS

-902 YQNQLTAISKAQ
+902 YKNQLTAISKAQ

-939 ESQQDALDAR
+939 EAQKDALDVR

-965 KQIENLEAEKDAIQ
+965 KQIENLEKEKDAIQ

-1044 QADLDKFDREQQIEK
+1044 RADLDKFDREQQIEK

-1145 QKQVQSQLTALQEE
+1145 QQSVQSQLTALQEE
-1159 QARLQEIASAR
+1159 QTRLQEIASAR

-1210 SDTKNQ
+1210 SDTSGK
-1216 QYTDLPRVMGTDGSG
+1216 QYGDLPRVLKSVNGQ
-1231 KAPRTAKIGDLIVTG
+1231 APSDAKVGDYIVTG
-1246 GGIYKITGGYYP
+1246 GGIFQIIGGYPGAWQSNKITATKFADVGSAKNWLSSQGY
-1258 EWQSVNVSPG
+1258 Q
-1268 EYFHGDIA
+1268 F
-1276 KARAWL
+1276 
-1282 DAHGITYQY
+1282 QY

-1306 EQGPELRVAKSGDG
+1306 EQGPELRVTKSGDG

-1341 LGGVM
+1341 LGGAM

>member
-1 MVASAS
+1 MVDAAG
-7 EFRKNSFNDQDSA
+7 EFRKNGFNDQDAA
-20 TLAKVAALYQ
+20 TLARTAAMFQ
-30 NVADGA
+30 NVSDEAI
-36 VSASDSASFII
+36 SAGDSASFII
-47 SQMKAFGIEAE
+47 SQMIAFGIEAE
-58 NSIDIINAV
+58 NAQSIIDKV
-67 NAVSNNFAVSSTDI
+67 NEVANRFSVSSGDL
-81 SSALTKTSSAMSV
+81 SKALGIVASTSSAMGNSIDQT
-94 LGNDFQST
+94 LGV
-102 IGLVTAGAEIMT
+102 VTAITEQTRNASKSARAANTIFSRLAQVVDENSDVGQKLT
-114 GQAGKVARGL
+114 GIYNSLGIALYDSSGQMRSTYDILADLASQWGSLDKNTQQYIAITSAGTNQL
-124 RTIGNN
+124 NN
-130 FASAAKEADSIEY
+130 F
-143 SVGGV
+143 
-148 TKSLD
+148 L
-153 LLNEKTGDIKSTF
+153 
-166 EIFSD
+166 
-171 LKDNWDAMTNAEKQ
+171 
-185 ALAITYA
+185 AL
-192 GQTQFEVFAAVMNNF
+192 MNNF
-207 QTAIDA
+207 GHATQATATSID
-213 TTTAFNSAGSAMQ
+213 SAGSAMK
-226 ENEKYMDS
+226 ENEAFQESLEYQT
-234 VEAKENKLKAEF
+234 NNLKATF
-246 EDFSNRV
+246 Q
-253 LSKELVTG
+253 
-261 FLDAGTAML
+261 
-270 DFANNDVGAAITRVT
+270 DFANNVLDKEVITTVIKAGDAFLKLANTDIGQLITKVTLLGGLSWGATSLLHVTKLIPAVVGQFKNLGAIISAVSSGTSTFGAAI
-285 GLTAGI
+285 GAAG
-291 TGLIGIAG
+291 G
-299 TLIGKISEM
+299 
-308 RAALSAAGA
+308 AASVALPILLAISAA
-317 GNTIVPILTSPKTLL
+317 IVGI
-332 IIAGVVTTIAAVVE
+332 VE
-346 AVRALKQAYDDAH
+346 AVKVYKATHPDFETAQQDATNLAEEYQNTKDRLAEINAMDWKDRTVAIEKERQELEKLREEQEKGLNVAQMREAQAANRELSGRTGTGTATRVHVMSSTKDVDTSTYTSMEAAVKDLAEKEGLAAGTTDELKEQLKELGYAFLTTREETKLTADEVNALDADALK
-359 PSFEQMNDDLSAT
+359 SLG
-372 QDEIKGVKDQIEGYR
+372 DELRNTDELTANQISRYQELHDKIAPVY
-387 QKLLELN
+387 QQIISLE
-394 DVDISERGQD
+394 
-404 WINERTELETNKQVA
+404 
-419 EAYLEVLRQVEA
+419 EAYLR
-431 VQTGAIA
+431 GDA
-438 GAENYVTGYTG
+438 GARQLTSSEKELKLEYGYVVTAMR
-449 KYIGDFEGDSVGLV
+449 KFNSEG
-463 ASGQYDLTK
+463 
-472 QQVAALNA
+472 
-480 EYATQ
+480 
-485 QEAVM
+485 
-490 SIALALKDYIDGWED
+490 
-505 LEGLSPDEMTEKL
+505 
-518 TEKLNR
+518 
-524 LGVVIETNTE
+524 
-534 TVEESFITMSDLTD
+534 
-548 KASDGFDK
+548 
-556 LTKSEQEQANRYLT
+556 
-570 DYQSLVSGWMN
+570 
-581 NQNVLTNAQKEQLQT
+581 QK
-596 YIDLQVAANGY
+596 
-607 AESSNN
+607 
-613 VVDRIAQVAN
+613 VVDTVQGLN
-623 SMGITAA
+623 DAA
-630 EAAQLLITTGELD
+630 EDAGN
-643 SANKMAT
+643 S
-650 QNLVLL
+650 L
-656 SNGLYAAKDKCIQLE
+656 SKH
-671 DGTWQLKEAV
+671 
-681 DDLGNAAKDTGE
+681 
-693 TMGKTL
+693 L
-699 TDSLFDVNGNL
+699 TDSLFDVDGNL
-710 TETAKTALTTN
+710 TEVGKSALTTT
-721 SALRDL
+721 AGLKDL
-727 AVAEL
+727 AIAEL
-732 EAQQQAATANYQNLI
+732 EAQQQAANAVYSNLVDEINKVGTAALMTSAQI
-747 SQISQ
+747 AAMMAAVGATSASQL
-752 IGSQAII
+752 
-759 SGQALTQMLA
+759 SGAVDVGTKDNQQALMEA
-769 MANIGTGTYQDER
+769 YRRTYG
-782 DLKRTFAYKFKKSAD
+782 KT
-797 ANPAEYNR
+797 PTTAEFNA
-805 WLTNYVSQTASSNYE
+805 WVAKQATNKWQKDYQPDKIAKQLEQLQKWGSTTA
-820 RQMEE
+820 
-825 LSKKMGQI
+825 
-833 QSIGGGVSSSGGGG
+833 SSGGGG

-883 QQEKAIQAKVDS
+883 QQEAAIKKQADD

-956 IDYNQEYAD
+956 IDYNQGYAD

-979 ETIDAINE
+979 ETIDAIND

-1133 RFAKDYANIMTE
+1133 RFAKDYANIVTE

-1159 QARLQEIASAR
+1159 QTRLQEIASAR

-1210 SDTKNQ
+1210 SDTSNK
-1216 QYTDLPRVMGTDGSG
+1216 QYGDLPRVLKSVNGQ
-1231 KAPRTAKIGDLIVTG
+1231 APSDAKVGDYIVTG
-1246 GGIYKITGGYYP
+1246 GGIFQIIGGYPGAWQSNKITATKFADVGSAKNWLSSQGY
-1258 EWQSVNVSPG
+1258 Q
-1268 EYFHGDIA
+1268 F
-1276 KARAWL
+1276 
-1282 DAHGITYQY
+1282 QY

-1306 EQGPELRVAKSGDG
+1306 EQGPELRVTKSGDG

>member
-1 MVASAS
+1 MVDAAG
-7 EFRKNSFNDQDSA
+7 EFRKNGFNDQDAA
-20 TLAKVAALYQ
+20 TLARTAAMFQ
-30 NVADGA
+30 NVSDEAI
-36 VSASDSASFII
+36 SAGDSASFII
-47 SQMKAFGIEAE
+47 SQMIAFGIEAE
-58 NSIDIINAV
+58 NAQSIIDKV
-67 NAVSNNFAVSSTDI
+67 NEVANRFSVSSGDL
-81 SSALTKTSSAMSV
+81 SKALGIVASTSSAMGNSIDQT
-94 LGNDFQST
+94 LGV
-102 IGLVTAGAEIMT
+102 VTAITEQTRNASKSARAANTIFSRLAQVVDENSDVGKKLT
-114 GQAGKVARGL
+114 GIYNSLGIALYDSSGQMRSTYDILADLASQWGSLDKNTQQYIAITSAGTNQL
-124 RTIGNN
+124 NN
-130 FASAAKEADSIEY
+130 F
-143 SVGGV
+143 
-148 TKSLD
+148 L
-153 LLNEKTGDIKSTF
+153 
-166 EIFSD
+166 
-171 LKDNWDAMTNAEKQ
+171 
-185 ALAITYA
+185 AL
-192 GQTQFEVFAAVMNNF
+192 MNNF
-207 QTAIDA
+207 GHATQATATSID
-213 TTTAFNSAGSAMQ
+213 SAGSAMK
-226 ENEKYMDS
+226 ENEAFQESLEYQT
-234 VEAKENKLKAEF
+234 NNLKATF
-246 EDFSNRV
+246 Q
-253 LSKELVTG
+253 
-261 FLDAGTAML
+261 
-270 DFANNDVGAAITRVT
+270 DFANNILDKEVITTVIKAGDAFLKLANTDIGQLITKVTLLGGLSWGATSLLHVTKLIPAVVGQFKSLGEAIALAAGCTGTFGEAIVAVGGAASV
-285 GLTAGI
+285 
-291 TGLIGIAG
+291 
-299 TLIGKISEM
+299 
-308 RAALSAAGA
+308 ALPILLAISAA
-317 GNTIVPILTSPKTLL
+317 IVGI
-332 IIAGVVTTIAAVVE
+332 VE
-346 AVRALKQAYDDAH
+346 AVKGYKATHPDFETAQQDAANLAEEYQNTKDRLDEINAMDWKDRTAAIEKERQELEKLREEQEKELNVAQMREAQAANRELSGRTGTGTATRVHVMSSTKDVDTSTYTSMEAAVKDLAEKEGLAAGTTDELKEQLKELGYAFLTTREETKLTADEVNALDADALK
-359 PSFEQMNDDLSAT
+359 SLG
-372 QDEIKGVKDQIEGYR
+372 DELRNTDELTANQISRYQELHD
-387 QKLLELN
+387 KLAPVYQQIISLE
-394 DVDISERGQD
+394 
-404 WINERTELETNKQVA
+404 
-419 EAYLEVLRQVEA
+419 EAYLR
-431 VQTGAIA
+431 GDA
-438 GAENYVTGYTG
+438 GARQLTSSEKELKLEYGYVVTAMR
-449 KYIGDFEGDSVGLV
+449 KFNSEG
-463 ASGQYDLTK
+463 
-472 QQVAALNA
+472 
-480 EYATQ
+480 
-485 QEAVM
+485 
-490 SIALALKDYIDGWED
+490 
-505 LEGLSPDEMTEKL
+505 
-518 TEKLNR
+518 
-524 LGVVIETNTE
+524 
-534 TVEESFITMSDLTD
+534 
-548 KASDGFDK
+548 
-556 LTKSEQEQANRYLT
+556 
-570 DYQSLVSGWMN
+570 
-581 NQNVLTNAQKEQLQT
+581 QK
-596 YIDLQVAANGY
+596 
-607 AESSNN
+607 
-613 VVDRIAQVAN
+613 VVDTVQDLN
-623 SMGITAA
+623 DAA
-630 EAAQLLITTGELD
+630 EDAGN
-643 SANKMAT
+643 S
-650 QNLVLL
+650 L
-656 SNGLYAAKDKCIQLE
+656 SKY
-671 DGTWQLKEAV
+671 
-681 DDLGNAAKDTGE
+681 
-693 TMGKTL
+693 L
-699 TDSLFDVNGNL
+699 TDSLFDVDGNL
-710 TETAKTALTTN
+710 TEVGKSALTTT
-721 SALRDL
+721 AGLKDL
-727 AVAEL
+727 AIAEL
-732 EAQQQAATANYQNLI
+732 EAQQQAANAVYSNLVDEINKVGTAALMTSAQI
-747 SQISQ
+747 AAMMAAVGATSASQL
-752 IGSQAII
+752 
-759 SGQALTQMLA
+759 SGAVDVGTKDNQQALMEA
-769 MANIGTGTYQDER
+769 YRRTYG
-782 DLKRTFAYKFKKSAD
+782 KT
-797 ANPAEYNR
+797 PTTAEFNA
-805 WLTNYVSQTASSNYE
+805 WVAKQATNKWQKDYQPDKITKQLEQLQKLGSTTA
-820 RQMEE
+820 
-825 LSKKMGQI
+825 
-833 QSIGGGVSSSGGGG
+833 SSGGGG

-902 YQNQLTAISKAQ
+902 YKNQLTAISKAQ

-1133 RFAKDYANIMTE
+1133 RFAKDYANIVTE

-1210 SDTKNQ
+1210 SDTSNK
-1216 QYTDLPRVMGTDGSG
+1216 QYGDLPRVLKSVNGQ
-1231 KAPRTAKIGDLIVTG
+1231 APSDAKIGDYIVTG
-1246 GGIYKITGGYYP
+1246 GGIFQIIGGYPGAWQSNKITATKFADVGSAKNWLSSQGY
-1258 EWQSVNVSPG
+1258 Q
-1268 EYFHGDIA
+1268 F
-1276 KARAWL
+1276 
-1282 DAHGITYQY
+1282 QY
-1291 ARGTTSAHNGISLVG
+1291 ARGTTSAQNGISLVG
-1306 EQGPELRVAKSGDG
+1306 EQGPELRVTKSGDG

>member
-1 MVASAS
+1 
-7 EFRKNSFNDQDSA
+7 
-20 TLAKVAALYQ
+20 
-30 NVADGA
+30 
-36 VSASDSASFII
+36 
-47 SQMKAFGIEAE
+47 
-58 NSIDIINAV
+58 
-67 NAVSNNFAVSSTDI
+67 
-81 SSALTKTSSAMSV
+81 
-94 LGNDFQST
+94 
-102 IGLVTAGAEIMT
+102 
-114 GQAGKVARGL
+114 
-124 RTIGNN
+124 
-130 FASAAKEADSIEY
+130 
-143 SVGGV
+143 
-148 TKSLD
+148 
-153 LLNEKTGDIKSTF
+153 
-166 EIFSD
+166 
-171 LKDNWDAMTNAEKQ
+171 
-185 ALAITYA
+185 
-192 GQTQFEVFAAVMNNF
+192 MNNF
-207 QTAIDA
+207 DHATQATATSID
-213 TTTAFNSAGSAMQ
+213 SAGSAMK
-226 ENEKYMDS
+226 ENEAFQESLEYQT
-234 VEAKENKLKAEF
+234 NNLKATF
-246 EDFSNRV
+246 Q
-253 LSKELVTG
+253 
-261 FLDAGTAML
+261 
-270 DFANNDVGAAITRVT
+270 DFANNILDKEVITTVIKVGDAFLKLANTDIGQLITKVTLLGGLSWGLTSLVKVSKLIPIITRQFSDFGAVLSLVAEGSGSFGAAI
-285 GLTAGI
+285 GAAG
-291 TGLIGIAG
+291 G
-299 TLIGKISEM
+299 
-308 RAALSAAGA
+308 AASVALPILLAISAA
-317 GNTIVPILTSPKTLL
+317 IVGI
-332 IIAGVVTTIAAVVE
+332 VE
-346 AVRALKQAYDDAH
+346 AVKVYKETHPDFETAQQDAANLAEEYKNTKDRLDEINAMDWKDRTAAIEKERQELEKLREEQEKELNVAQMREAQAANRELSGRTGTGTATRVHVMSSTKDVDTSTYTSIEAAVKDLAEKEGLAADTTDELKEQLKELGYAFLTTREETKLTADEVNALDADALK
-359 PSFEQMNDDLSAT
+359 SLG
-372 QDEIKGVKDQIEGYR
+372 DELRNTDELTANQISRYQELHD
-387 QKLLELN
+387 KLAPVYQQIISLE
-394 DVDISERGQD
+394 
-404 WINERTELETNKQVA
+404 
-419 EAYLEVLRQVEA
+419 EAYLR
-431 VQTGAIA
+431 GDA
-438 GAENYVTGYTG
+438 GARQLTSSEKELKLEYGYVVTAMR
-449 KYIGDFEGDSVGLV
+449 KFNSEG
-463 ASGQYDLTK
+463 
-472 QQVAALNA
+472 
-480 EYATQ
+480 
-485 QEAVM
+485 
-490 SIALALKDYIDGWED
+490 
-505 LEGLSPDEMTEKL
+505 
-518 TEKLNR
+518 
-524 LGVVIETNTE
+524 
-534 TVEESFITMSDLTD
+534 
-548 KASDGFDK
+548 
-556 LTKSEQEQANRYLT
+556 
-570 DYQSLVSGWMN
+570 
-581 NQNVLTNAQKEQLQT
+581 QK
-596 YIDLQVAANGY
+596 
-607 AESSNN
+607 
-613 VVDRIAQVAN
+613 VVDTVKDLN
-623 SMGITAA
+623 DAA
-630 EAAQLLITTGELD
+630 E
-643 SANKMAT
+643 
-650 QNLVLL
+650 
-656 SNGLYAAKDKCIQLE
+656 
-671 DGTWQLKEAV
+671 
-681 DDLGNAAKDTGE
+681 DTGE
-693 TMGKTL
+693 TMGKVL

-721 SALRDL
+721 SVLKDL

-759 SGQALTQMLA
+759 SGQALAQMLA

-797 ANPAEYNR
+797 ANPEEYNR
-805 WLTNYVSQTASSNYE
+805 WLTNYISQTASSNYE

-833 QSIGGGVSSSGGGG
+833 QSVGGGVSTGGG

-939 ESQQDALDAR
+939 ESQKDALDVR

-965 KQIENLEAEKDAIQ
+965 KQIENLEKEKDAIQ

-1118 NLENQTWTQRLNNVS
+1118 NLENQTWTQRLNNVN
-1133 RFAKDYANIMTE
+1133 RFAKDYANVVIE
-1145 QKQVQSQLTALQEE
+1145 QQKVQSQLTALQEE

-1210 SDTKNQ
+1210 SNTSGK
-1216 QYTDLPRVMGTDGSG
+1216 QYTDLPRVLKSVNGQ
-1231 KAPRTAKIGDLIVTG
+1231 APSDAKIGDYIVTG
-1246 GGIYKITGGYYP
+1246 GGIFQIIGGYPGAWQSNKITATKFADVGSAKNWLSSQGY
-1258 EWQSVNVSPG
+1258 Q
-1268 EYFHGDIA
+1268 F
-1276 KARAWL
+1276 
-1282 DAHGITYQY
+1282 QY

-1306 EQGPELRVAKSGDG
+1306 EQGPELRVTKSGDG

-1341 LGGVM
+1341 LGGAM

>member
-1 MVASAS
+1 MVDAAG
-7 EFRKNSFNDQDSA
+7 EFRKNGFNDQDAA
-20 TLAKVAALYQ
+20 TLARTAAMFQ
-30 NVADGA
+30 NVSDEAI
-36 VSASDSASFII
+36 SAGDSASFII
-47 SQMKAFGIEAE
+47 SQMIAFGIEAE
-58 NSIDIINAV
+58 NAQSIIDKV
-67 NAVSNNFAVSSTDI
+67 NEVANRFSVSSGDL
-81 SSALTKTSSAMSV
+81 SKALGIVASTSSAMGNSIDQT
-94 LGNDFQST
+94 LGV
-102 IGLVTAGAEIMT
+102 VTAITEQTRNASKSARAANTIFSRLAQVVDENSDVGKKLT
-114 GQAGKVARGL
+114 GIYNSLGIALYDSSGQMRSTYDILADLASQWGSLDKNTQQYIAITSAGTNQL
-124 RTIGNN
+124 NN
-130 FASAAKEADSIEY
+130 F
-143 SVGGV
+143 
-148 TKSLD
+148 L
-153 LLNEKTGDIKSTF
+153 
-166 EIFSD
+166 
-171 LKDNWDAMTNAEKQ
+171 
-185 ALAITYA
+185 AL
-192 GQTQFEVFAAVMNNF
+192 MNNF
-207 QTAIDA
+207 GHATQATATSID
-213 TTTAFNSAGSAMQ
+213 SAGSAMK
-226 ENEKYMDS
+226 ENEAFQESLEYQT
-234 VEAKENKLKAEF
+234 NNLKATF
-246 EDFSNRV
+246 Q
-253 LSKELVTG
+253 
-261 FLDAGTAML
+261 
-270 DFANNDVGAAITRVT
+270 DFANNILDKEVITTVIKAGDAFLKLANTDIGQLITKVTLLGGLSWGATSLLHVTKLIPAVIGQFKNLGEAITLVAGGAGTFGEAIVAVGGAASV
-285 GLTAGI
+285 
-291 TGLIGIAG
+291 
-299 TLIGKISEM
+299 
-308 RAALSAAGA
+308 ALPILLAISAA
-317 GNTIVPILTSPKTLL
+317 IVGI
-332 IIAGVVTTIAAVVE
+332 VE
-346 AVRALKQAYDDAH
+346 AVKVYKETHPDFETAQQDATNLAEEYQNTKDRLAEINAMDWKDRTAAIEKERQELEKLREEQEKELNVAQMREAQAANR
-359 PSFEQMNDDLSAT
+359 ELSGRTGTGTAT
-372 QDEIKGVKDQIEGYR
+372 RVHVMSSTKDVDTSTYTSMESAVKD
-387 QKLLELN
+387 L
-394 DVDISERGQD
+394 
-404 WINERTELETNKQVA
+404 A
-419 EAYLEVLRQVEA
+419 E
-431 VQTGAIA
+431 
-438 GAENYVTGYTG
+438 
-449 KYIGDFEGDSVGLV
+449 K
-463 ASGQYDLTK
+463 
-472 QQVAALNA
+472 
-480 EYATQ
+480 
-485 QEAVM
+485 
-490 SIALALKDYIDGWED
+490 
-505 LEGLSPDEMTEKL
+505 EGLAAGTTEEL
-518 TEKLNR
+518 
-524 LGVVIETNTE
+524 
-534 TVEESFITMSDLTD
+534 
-548 KASDGFDK
+548 
-556 LTKSEQEQANRYLT
+556 
-570 DYQSLVSGWMN
+570 
-581 NQNVLTNAQKEQLQT
+581 KEQLKELGYAFLTMREETNLTADEVNALDTQALTDLSNKIKENGELNTNLTDSYKQLHEQIGPT
-596 YIDLQVAANGY
+596 YQKIITLEQAYANGVAGSRALTDSEIELKDAMENLTVQMVAIDSEGESANQIISKLANTLGRTPEY
-607 AESSNN
+607 ARDLAVANGLVSSST
-613 VVDRIAQVAN
+613 RIA
-623 SMGITAA
+623 
-630 EAAQLLITTGELD
+630 TGDIVKLE
-643 SANKMAT
+643 
-650 QNLVLL
+650 
-656 SNGLYAAKDKCIQLE
+656 NGMWAAKEDAENLE
-671 DGTWQLKEAV
+671 GAL
-681 DDLGNAAKDTGE
+681 DDLGDSAKNV
-693 TMGKTL
+693 GKTFGQTL
-699 TDSLFDVNGNL
+699 VDSLFDVNGNL
-710 TETAKTALTTN
+710 TETAKTALITN
-721 SALRDL
+721 TALVDM
-727 AVAEL
+727 AKAEL
-732 EAQQQAATANYQNLI
+732 EAQQQAAKTNYENLI
-747 SQISQ
+747 KQINNV
-752 IGSQAII
+752 GSAALIT
-759 SGQALTQMLA
+759 SGQIAAMMAAVGATSASQLSGAVDVGTKDNQQALMEA
-769 MANIGTGTYQDER
+769 YRRTYGKTPTTAEFNAWVSKQAYNKYQQTYDV
-782 DLKRTFAYKFKKSAD
+782 DAIAKR
-797 ANPAEYNR
+797 
-805 WLTNYVSQTASSNYE
+805 L
-820 RQMEE
+820 EE
-825 LSKKMGQI
+825 LNKFT
-833 QSIGGGVSSSGGGG
+833 GGGVSTGGGG

-883 QQEKAIQAKVDS
+883 QQEAAIKKQADD

-1133 RFAKDYANIMTE
+1133 RFAKDYANIVTE

-1159 QARLQEIASAR
+1159 QACLQEIASAR

-1210 SDTKNQ
+1210 SDTSGK
-1216 QYTDLPRVMGTDGSG
+1216 QYGDLPRVLKSVNGQ
-1231 KAPRTAKIGDLIVTG
+1231 APSDAKVGDYIVTG
-1246 GGIYKITGGYYP
+1246 GGIFQIIGGYPGAWQSNKITATKFADVGSAKNWLSSQGY
-1258 EWQSVNVSPG
+1258 Q
-1268 EYFHGDIA
+1268 F
-1276 KARAWL
+1276 
-1282 DAHGITYQY
+1282 QY
-1291 ARGTTSAHNGISLVG
+1291 ARGTTSAHSGISLVG
-1306 EQGPELRVAKSGDG
+1306 EQGPELRVTKSGDG

>member
-36 VSASDSASFII
+36 VSASNSASFII

-102 IGLVTAGAEIMT
+102 IGLVTAGAEVMT

-171 LKDNWDAMTNAEKQ
+171 LKDDWDSMTNAEKQ

-317 GNTIVPILTSPKTLL
+317 GNTIVSILTSPKTLL
-332 IIAGVVTTIAAVVE
+332 IIAGVVATIAAVVE
-346 AVRALKQAYDDAH
+346 VVRALKQAYDDAH

-419 EAYLEVLRQVEA
+419 EAYLEVLRQIEA
-431 VQTGAIA
+431 AQTGAIA

-480 EYATQ
+480 EYTTQ

-534 TVEESFITMSDLTD
+534 TVEESFITMSDLAD

-681 DDLGNAAKDTGE
+681 DDLGNAAEDTGE
-693 TMGKTL
+693 TMGKVL

-759 SGQALTQMLA
+759 SGQALAQMLA

-805 WLTNYVSQTASSNYE
+805 WLTNYISQTASSNYE

-833 QSIGGGVSSSGGGG
+833 QNVGGGVSSSGGGG

-883 QQEKAIQAKVDS
+883 QQEAAIKKQADD

-939 ESQQDALDAR
+939 EAQQDALDAR

-1133 RFAKDYANIMTE
+1133 RFAKDYANIVTE

-1159 QARLQEIASAR
+1159 QAHLQEIASAR

-1210 SDTKNQ
+1210 SDTSGK
-1216 QYTDLPRVMGTDGSG
+1216 QYTDLPRVLKSVNGQ
-1231 KAPRTAKIGDLIVTG
+1231 APSDAKVGDYIVTG
-1246 GGIYKITGGYYP
+1246 GGIFQIIGGYPGAWQTNKITPTKFADVGSAKNWLSSQGY
-1258 EWQSVNVSPG
+1258 Q
-1268 EYFHGDIA
+1268 F
-1276 KARAWL
+1276 
-1282 DAHGITYQY
+1282 QY

-1306 EQGPELRVAKSGDG
+1306 EQGPELRVTKSGDG

>member
-1 MVASAS
+1 MVDAAG
-7 EFRKNSFNDQDSA
+7 EFRKNGFNDQDAA
-20 TLAKVAALYQ
+20 TLARTAAMFQ
-30 NVADGA
+30 NVSDEAI
-36 VSASDSASFII
+36 SAGDSASFII
-47 SQMKAFGIEAE
+47 SQMIAFGIEAK
-58 NSIDIINAV
+58 NAQSIIDKV
-67 NAVSNNFAVSSTDI
+67 NEVANRFSVSSGDL
-81 SSALTKTSSAMSV
+81 SKALGIVASTSSAMGNSIDQT
-94 LGNDFQST
+94 LGV
-102 IGLVTAGAEIMT
+102 VTAITEQTRNASKSARAANTIFSRLAQVVDENSDVGQKLT
-114 GQAGKVARGL
+114 GIYNSLGIALYDSSGQMRSTYDILADLASQWGSLDKNTQQYIAITSAGTNQL
-124 RTIGNN
+124 NN
-130 FASAAKEADSIEY
+130 F
-143 SVGGV
+143 
-148 TKSLD
+148 L
-153 LLNEKTGDIKSTF
+153 
-166 EIFSD
+166 
-171 LKDNWDAMTNAEKQ
+171 
-185 ALAITYA
+185 AL
-192 GQTQFEVFAAVMNNF
+192 MNNF
-207 QTAIDA
+207 GHATQATATSID
-213 TTTAFNSAGSAMQ
+213 SAGSAMK
-226 ENEKYMDS
+226 ENEAFQESLEYQT
-234 VEAKENKLKAEF
+234 NNLKATF
-246 EDFSNRV
+246 Q
-253 LSKELVTG
+253 
-261 FLDAGTAML
+261 
-270 DFANNDVGAAITRVT
+270 DFANNILDKEVITTVIKAGDAFLKLANTDIGQLITKITLLGGLSWGATSLLHVTKLIPAVVGQFKNLGEAIALAAGGAGTFGEAIVAVGGAASVALPILLAISAAIVGIAEAVKVYKATHPDFETAQQDAANLAEEYQNTKDRLDEINAMDWKDRTAAIEKERQELEKLREEQEKELNVAQMREAQAANRELSGRTGTGTATRVHVMSST
-285 GLTAGI
+285 KDVDTSTYTSIEASVKDLAEKEGLAAGTTEELKEQLKELGYAFLTTREETKLTAD
-291 TGLIGIAG
+291 
-299 TLIGKISEM
+299 EVN
-308 RAALSAAGA
+308 ALDAD
-317 GNTIVPILTSPKTLL
+317 
-332 IIAGVVTTIAAVVE
+332 
-346 AVRALKQAYDDAH
+346 ALK
-359 PSFEQMNDDLSAT
+359 SLG
-372 QDEIKGVKDQIEGYR
+372 DELRNTDELTANQISRYQELHD
-387 QKLLELN
+387 KLAPVYQQIISLE
-394 DVDISERGQD
+394 
-404 WINERTELETNKQVA
+404 
-419 EAYLEVLRQVEA
+419 EAYLR
-431 VQTGAIA
+431 GDA
-438 GAENYVTGYTG
+438 GARQLTSSEKELKLEYGYVVTAMR
-449 KYIGDFEGDSVGLV
+449 KFNSEG
-463 ASGQYDLTK
+463 
-472 QQVAALNA
+472 
-480 EYATQ
+480 
-485 QEAVM
+485 
-490 SIALALKDYIDGWED
+490 
-505 LEGLSPDEMTEKL
+505 
-518 TEKLNR
+518 
-524 LGVVIETNTE
+524 
-534 TVEESFITMSDLTD
+534 
-548 KASDGFDK
+548 
-556 LTKSEQEQANRYLT
+556 
-570 DYQSLVSGWMN
+570 
-581 NQNVLTNAQKEQLQT
+581 QK
-596 YIDLQVAANGY
+596 
-607 AESSNN
+607 
-613 VVDRIAQVAN
+613 VVDTVQDLN
-623 SMGITAA
+623 DAA
-630 EAAQLLITTGELD
+630 E
-643 SANKMAT
+643 
-650 QNLVLL
+650 
-656 SNGLYAAKDKCIQLE
+656 
-671 DGTWQLKEAV
+671 
-681 DDLGNAAKDTGE
+681 DTGE
-693 TMGKTL
+693 TMGKVL

-759 SGQALTQMLA
+759 SGQALAQMLA

-805 WLTNYVSQTASSNYE
+805 WLTNYISQTASSNYE

-833 QSIGGGVSSSGGGG
+833 QSVGGGVSSSGGGG

-857 KAAEEAAA
+857 KAAEKAAA

-883 QQEKAIQAKVDS
+883 QQEAAIKKQADD

-949 ADDLDRL
+949 ADDLDRI

-1133 RFAKDYANIMTE
+1133 RFAKDYANIVTE
-1145 QKQVQSQLTALQEE
+1145 QKQVQSQLAALQEE

-1210 SDTKNQ
+1210 SDTSGK
-1216 QYTDLPRVMGTDGSG
+1216 QYGDLPRVLGTDGHG
-1231 KAPRTAKIGDLIVTG
+1231 NADPNAKIGDYIVTG
-1246 GGIYKITGGYYP
+1246 GGIFQIIGGYPGAWQTNKITATKFADVGSAKNWLSSQGY
-1258 EWQSVNVSPG
+1258 Q
-1268 EYFHGDIA
+1268 F
-1276 KARAWL
+1276 
-1282 DAHGITYQY
+1282 QY

-1306 EQGPELRVAKSGDG
+1306 EQGPELRVTKSGDG

>member
-1 MVASAS
+1 MLGGLSWGLTSLVKVSKLIPIITRQFSDFGAVLSLVAEGSG
-7 EFRKNSFNDQDSA
+7 SFGA
-20 TLAKVAALYQ
+20 AIGAAGGAAAVALPMLL
-30 NVADGA
+30 A
-36 VSASDSASFII
+36 VSAAIV
-47 SQMKAFGIEAE
+47 GI
-58 NSIDIINAV
+58 
-67 NAVSNNFAVSSTDI
+67 
-81 SSALTKTSSAMSV
+81 
-94 LGNDFQST
+94 
-102 IGLVTAGAEIMT
+102 
-114 GQAGKVARGL
+114 
-124 RTIGNN
+124 
-130 FASAAKEADSIEY
+130 
-143 SVGGV
+143 
-148 TKSLD
+148 
-153 LLNEKTGDIKSTF
+153 
-166 EIFSD
+166 
-171 LKDNWDAMTNAEKQ
+171 
-185 ALAITYA
+185 
-192 GQTQFEVFAAVMNNF
+192 
-207 QTAIDA
+207 
-213 TTTAFNSAGSAMQ
+213 
-226 ENEKYMDS
+226 
-234 VEAKENKLKAEF
+234 
-246 EDFSNRV
+246 
-253 LSKELVTG
+253 
-261 FLDAGTAML
+261 
-270 DFANNDVGAAITRVT
+270 
-285 GLTAGI
+285 
-291 TGLIGIAG
+291 
-299 TLIGKISEM
+299 
-308 RAALSAAGA
+308 
-317 GNTIVPILTSPKTLL
+317 
-332 IIAGVVTTIAAVVE
+332 VE
-346 AVRALKQAYDDAH
+346 AVKAYKETHPDFETAQQDAANLAEEYQNTKDRLDEINAMDWKDRTAAIEKERQELEKLREEQEKELNVAQMREGQAANRELSGRTGTGTATRVHVMSSTKDVDTSTYTSMEAAVKDLAEKEGLAAGTTEELKEQLKELGYAFLTTREETKLTADEVNALDAAALK
-359 PSFEQMNDDLSAT
+359 SLG
-372 QDEIKGVKDQIEGYR
+372 DELRNTDELTANQISRYQELHD
-387 QKLLELN
+387 KLAPVYQQIISLE
-394 DVDISERGQD
+394 
-404 WINERTELETNKQVA
+404 
-419 EAYLEVLRQVEA
+419 EAYLR
-431 VQTGAIA
+431 GDA
-438 GAENYVTGYTG
+438 GARQLTSSEKELKLEYGYVVTAMR
-449 KYIGDFEGDSVGLV
+449 KFNSEG
-463 ASGQYDLTK
+463 
-472 QQVAALNA
+472 
-480 EYATQ
+480 
-485 QEAVM
+485 
-490 SIALALKDYIDGWED
+490 
-505 LEGLSPDEMTEKL
+505 
-518 TEKLNR
+518 
-524 LGVVIETNTE
+524 
-534 TVEESFITMSDLTD
+534 
-548 KASDGFDK
+548 
-556 LTKSEQEQANRYLT
+556 
-570 DYQSLVSGWMN
+570 
-581 NQNVLTNAQKEQLQT
+581 QK
-596 YIDLQVAANGY
+596 
-607 AESSNN
+607 
-613 VVDRIAQVAN
+613 VVDTVQDLN
-623 SMGITAA
+623 DAA
-630 EAAQLLITTGELD
+630 E
-643 SANKMAT
+643 
-650 QNLVLL
+650 
-656 SNGLYAAKDKCIQLE
+656 
-671 DGTWQLKEAV
+671 
-681 DDLGNAAKDTGE
+681 DTGE
-693 TMGKTL
+693 TMGKVL

-759 SGQALTQMLA
+759 SGQALAQMLA

-805 WLTNYVSQTASSNYE
+805 WLTNYISQTASSNYE

-833 QSIGGGVSSSGGGG
+833 QSVGGGVSTGGGGG

-883 QQEKAIQAKVDS
+883 QQEAAIKKQADD

-902 YQNQLTAISKAQ
+902 YKNQLTAISKAQ

-919 AIKKELEAQLKVIQ
+919 AIKKELEAQLKIIQ

-1044 QADLDKFDREQQIEK
+1044 QADLDKFDREKQIEK

-1133 RFAKDYANIMTE
+1133 RFAKDYANIVTE

-1231 KAPRTAKIGDLIVTG
+1231 KAPSTAKIGDLIVTG

-1268 EYFHGDIA
+1268 EYFNGDIA

-1306 EQGPELRVAKSGDG
+1306 EQGPELRVTKSGDG

>member
-1 MVASAS
+1 MVDAAG
-7 EFRKNSFNDQDSA
+7 EFRKNGFNDQDAA
-20 TLAKVAALYQ
+20 TLARTAAMFQ
-30 NVADGA
+30 NVSDEAI
-36 VSASDSASFII
+36 SAGDSASFII
-47 SQMKAFGIEAE
+47 SQMIAFGIEAE
-58 NSIDIINAV
+58 NAQSIIDKVNEVANRFSVSSGDLSKALGIVASTSAAMGNSIDQTLGVVTAITEQTRNASKSARAANTIFSRLAQV
-67 NAVSNNFAVSSTDI
+67 VDENSDVGQKLTGIYNSLGIALYDSSGQMRSTYDILADLASQWGSLDKNTQQYIAITSAGTNQLNNFL
-81 SSALTKTSSAMSV
+81 AL
-94 LGNDFQST
+94 
-102 IGLVTAGAEIMT
+102 
-114 GQAGKVARGL
+114 
-124 RTIGNN
+124 
-130 FASAAKEADSIEY
+130 
-143 SVGGV
+143 
-148 TKSLD
+148 
-153 LLNEKTGDIKSTF
+153 
-166 EIFSD
+166 
-171 LKDNWDAMTNAEKQ
+171 
-185 ALAITYA
+185 
-192 GQTQFEVFAAVMNNF
+192 MNNF
-207 QTAIDA
+207 DHATQATATSID
-213 TTTAFNSAGSAMQ
+213 SAGSAMK
-226 ENEKYMDS
+226 ENEAFQESLEYQT
-234 VEAKENKLKAEF
+234 NNLKATF
-246 EDFSNRV
+246 Q
-253 LSKELVTG
+253 
-261 FLDAGTAML
+261 
-270 DFANNDVGAAITRVT
+270 DFANNILDKEVITTVIKVGDAFLKLANTDIGQLITKVTLLGGLSWGLTSLVKVSKLIPIITRQFSDFGAVLSLVAEGSGSFGAAI
-285 GLTAGI
+285 GAAG
-291 TGLIGIAG
+291 G
-299 TLIGKISEM
+299 
-308 RAALSAAGA
+308 AAAVALPILLAISAA
-317 GNTIVPILTSPKTLL
+317 IVGI
-332 IIAGVVTTIAAVVE
+332 VE
-346 AVRALKQAYDDAH
+346 AVKVYKETHPDFETAQQDAANLAEEYQNTKDRLDEINAMDWKDRTAAIEKERQELEKLREEQEKELNVAQMREDQAANRELSGRTGTGTATRVHVMSSTKDVDTSTYTSIEAAVKDLAEQEGLAAGTTEELKEQLKELGYAFLTTQEETKLTADEVNALDADALK
-359 PSFEQMNDDLSAT
+359 SLG
-372 QDEIKGVKDQIEGYR
+372 DELRNTDELTANQISRYQELHD
-387 QKLLELN
+387 KLAPVYQQIISLE
-394 DVDISERGQD
+394 
-404 WINERTELETNKQVA
+404 
-419 EAYLEVLRQVEA
+419 EAYLR
-431 VQTGAIA
+431 GDA
-438 GAENYVTGYTG
+438 GARQLTSSEKELKLEYGYVVTAMR
-449 KYIGDFEGDSVGLV
+449 KFNSEG
-463 ASGQYDLTK
+463 
-472 QQVAALNA
+472 
-480 EYATQ
+480 
-485 QEAVM
+485 
-490 SIALALKDYIDGWED
+490 
-505 LEGLSPDEMTEKL
+505 
-518 TEKLNR
+518 
-524 LGVVIETNTE
+524 
-534 TVEESFITMSDLTD
+534 
-548 KASDGFDK
+548 
-556 LTKSEQEQANRYLT
+556 
-570 DYQSLVSGWMN
+570 
-581 NQNVLTNAQKEQLQT
+581 QK
-596 YIDLQVAANGY
+596 
-607 AESSNN
+607 
-613 VVDRIAQVAN
+613 VVDMVKDLN
-623 SMGITAA
+623 DAA
-630 EAAQLLITTGELD
+630 E
-643 SANKMAT
+643 
-650 QNLVLL
+650 
-656 SNGLYAAKDKCIQLE
+656 
-671 DGTWQLKEAV
+671 
-681 DDLGNAAKDTGE
+681 DTGE
-693 TMGKTL
+693 TMGKVL

-721 SALRDL
+721 SALKDL

-732 EAQQQAATANYQNLI
+732 EAQQQAAIANYQNLI

-759 SGQALTQMLA
+759 SGQALAQMLA

-805 WLTNYVSQTASSNYE
+805 WLTNYISQTASSNYE

-833 QSIGGGVSSSGGGG
+833 QSVGGGVSTGGGG

-883 QQEKAIQAKVDS
+883 QQEAAIKKQADD

-902 YQNQLTAISKAQ
+902 YKNQLTAISKAQ

-933 SQKDAL
+933 AQKNALESQKDAL
-939 ESQQDALDAR
+939 DVR

-1133 RFAKDYANIMTE
+1133 RFAKDYANIVTE

-1231 KAPRTAKIGDLIVTG
+1231 KAPSTAKIGDLIVTG

-1282 DAHGITYQY
+1282 DAHGISYQY
-1291 ARGTTSAHNGISLVG
+1291 ARGTTSAHSGISLVG
-1306 EQGPELRVAKSGDG
+1306 EQGPELRVTKSGDG

>member
-1 MVASAS
+1 MVDAAG
-7 EFRKNSFNDQDSA
+7 EFRKNGFNDQDAA
-20 TLAKVAALYQ
+20 TLARTAAMFQ
-30 NVADGA
+30 NVSDEAI
-36 VSASDSASFII
+36 SAGDSASFII
-47 SQMKAFGIEAE
+47 SQMIAFGIEAE
-58 NSIDIINAV
+58 NAQSIIDKVNEVANRFSVSSGDLSKALGIVASTSAAMGNSIDQTLGVVTAITEQTRNASKSARAANTIFSRLAQV
-67 NAVSNNFAVSSTDI
+67 VDENSETGQKLTEIYNSLGIALYDSSGQMRSTYDILADLASQWGSLDKNTQQYIAITSAGTNQLNNFL
-81 SSALTKTSSAMSV
+81 AL
-94 LGNDFQST
+94 
-102 IGLVTAGAEIMT
+102 
-114 GQAGKVARGL
+114 
-124 RTIGNN
+124 
-130 FASAAKEADSIEY
+130 
-143 SVGGV
+143 
-148 TKSLD
+148 
-153 LLNEKTGDIKSTF
+153 
-166 EIFSD
+166 
-171 LKDNWDAMTNAEKQ
+171 
-185 ALAITYA
+185 
-192 GQTQFEVFAAVMNNF
+192 MNNF
-207 QTAIDA
+207 DHATQATATSID
-213 TTTAFNSAGSAMQ
+213 SAGSAMK
-226 ENEKYMDS
+226 ENEAFQESLEYQT
-234 VEAKENKLKAEF
+234 NNLKATF
-246 EDFSNRV
+246 QDFSNNV
-253 LSKELVTG
+253 LDKEVITTVIKAGDAFLKLANTDIGQLITKVTLLG
-261 FLDAGTAML
+261 GLSWGATSLLHVTKLIPTVVGQFRNLGEAIALAAGGAGTFGEAII
-270 DFANNDVGAAITRVT
+270 AVGGAASV
-285 GLTAGI
+285 
-291 TGLIGIAG
+291 
-299 TLIGKISEM
+299 
-308 RAALSAAGA
+308 ALPIILAISAA
-317 GNTIVPILTSPKTLL
+317 IVGI
-332 IIAGVVTTIAAVVE
+332 VE
-346 AVRALKQAYDDAH
+346 AVKVYKETHPDFETAQQDAANLA
-359 PSFEQMNDDLSAT
+359 EEYQNTKDRL
-372 QDEIKGVKDQIEGYR
+372 DEINAMNWKDRTAAIEKER
-387 QKLLELN
+387 QELEKLREEQEKELN
-394 DVDISERGQD
+394 
-404 WINERTELETNKQVA
+404 VA
-419 EAYLEVLRQVEA
+419 QMRE
-431 VQTGAIA
+431 
-438 GAENYVTGYTG
+438 
-449 KYIGDFEGDSVGLV
+449 
-463 ASGQYDLTK
+463 
-472 QQVAALNA
+472 
-480 EYATQ
+480 
-485 QEAVM
+485 
-490 SIALALKDYIDGWED
+490 
-505 LEGLSPDEMTEKL
+505 
-518 TEKLNR
+518 
-524 LGVVIETNTE
+524 
-534 TVEESFITMSDLTD
+534 
-548 KASDGFDK
+548 
-556 LTKSEQEQANRYLT
+556 
-570 DYQSLVSGWMN
+570 
-581 NQNVLTNAQKEQLQT
+581 
-596 YIDLQVAANGY
+596 
-607 AESSNN
+607 
-613 VVDRIAQVAN
+613 AQVAN
-623 SMGITAA
+623 RELSGRTGTGTATRVHVMSSTKDVDTTTYTSI
-630 EAAQLLITTGELD
+630 EAAVKDLAEQEGLAAGTTDEL
-643 SANKMAT
+643 K
-650 QNLVLL
+650 
-656 SNGLYAAKDKCIQLE
+656 E
-671 DGTWQLKEAV
+671 QLKELGYAFLTTREETKLTADEVNALDADALKSLGDELRNTDELTANQISRYQELHDKLAPVYQQIISLEEAYLRGDAGARQLTSSEKELKLEYGYVVTAMRKFNSEGQKVV
-681 DDLGNAAKDTGE
+681 DTVKDLNGAAEDTGE
-693 TMGKTL
+693 TMGKVL

-759 SGQALTQMLA
+759 SGQALAQMLA

-797 ANPAEYNR
+797 ANPEEYNR
-805 WLTNYVSQTASSNYE
+805 WLTNYISQTASSNYE

-833 QSIGGGVSSSGGGG
+833 QGIGTTTTDTSGG

-883 QQEKAIQAKVDS
+883 QQEAAIKKQADD

-902 YQNQLTAISKAQ
+902 YKNQLTAITEEQ
-914 KEQTE
+914 KKQTE
-919 AIKKELEAQLKVIQ
+919 RIKAELEAQLAIIKEQ
-933 SQKDAL
+933 RTNLESQKDAL
-939 ESQQDALDAR
+939 DVR

-1036 DIEAVSKA
+1036 DIEAISKA

-1118 NLENQTWTQRLNNVS
+1118 NLENQTWTQRLNNVN

-1145 QKQVQSQLTALQEE
+1145 QTNVQAQLTALQKQQTEYQEAAAKE
-1159 QARLQEIASAR
+1159 QERISA
-1170 QEEVAARMQ
+1170 EMQ
-1179 EQYDR
+1179 KEYDR
-1184 INALMEQAQT
+1184 IDALMKQAQT

-1210 SDTKNQ
+1210 SDTSGK
-1216 QYTDLPRVMGTDGSG
+1216 QYTDLPRVLKSVNGQ
-1231 KAPRTAKIGDLIVTG
+1231 APSDAKVGDYIVTG
-1246 GGIYKITGGYYP
+1246 GGIFQIIGGYPGAWQSNKITATKFTDVGSAKNWLSSQGY
-1258 EWQSVNVSPG
+1258 Q
-1268 EYFHGDIA
+1268 F
-1276 KARAWL
+1276 
-1282 DAHGITYQY
+1282 QY

-1306 EQGPELRVAKSGDG
+1306 EQGPELRVTKSGDG

>member
-1 MVASAS
+1 MVDAAG
-7 EFRKNSFNDQDSA
+7 EFRKNGFNDQDAA
-20 TLAKVAALYQ
+20 TLARTAAMFQ
-30 NVADGA
+30 NVSDEAI
-36 VSASDSASFII
+36 SAGDSASFII
-47 SQMKAFGIEAE
+47 SQMIAFGIEAE
-58 NSIDIINAV
+58 NAQSIIDKV
-67 NAVSNNFAVSSTDI
+67 NEVANRFSVSSGDL
-81 SSALTKTSSAMSV
+81 SKALGIVASTSSAMGNSIDQT
-94 LGNDFQST
+94 LGV
-102 IGLVTAGAEIMT
+102 VTAITEQTRNASKSARAANTIFSRLAQVVDENSDVGQKLTEIYNSLGIALYDSS
-114 GQAGKVARGL
+114 GQMRSTYDILADLASQWGSLDKNTQQYIAITSAGTNQL
-124 RTIGNN
+124 NN
-130 FASAAKEADSIEY
+130 F
-143 SVGGV
+143 
-148 TKSLD
+148 L
-153 LLNEKTGDIKSTF
+153 
-166 EIFSD
+166 
-171 LKDNWDAMTNAEKQ
+171 
-185 ALAITYA
+185 AL
-192 GQTQFEVFAAVMNNF
+192 MNNF
-207 QTAIDA
+207 DHATQATATSID
-213 TTTAFNSAGSAMQ
+213 SAGSAMK
-226 ENEKYMDS
+226 ENEAFQESLEYQT
-234 VEAKENKLKAEF
+234 NNLKATF
-246 EDFSNRV
+246 Q
-253 LSKELVTG
+253 
-261 FLDAGTAML
+261 
-270 DFANNDVGAAITRVT
+270 DFANNVLDKEVITTVIKVGDAFLKLANTDIGQLITKVTLLGGLSWGLTSLVKVSKLIPIITRQFSDFGAVLSLVAEGSGSFGAAI
-285 GLTAGI
+285 GAAG
-291 TGLIGIAG
+291 G
-299 TLIGKISEM
+299 
-308 RAALSAAGA
+308 AAAVALPILLAISAA
-317 GNTIVPILTSPKTLL
+317 IVGI
-332 IIAGVVTTIAAVVE
+332 VE
-346 AVRALKQAYDDAH
+346 AVKVYKETHPDFETAQQDAANLAEEYQNTKDRLDEINAMDWKDRTAAIEKERQELEKLREEQEKELNVAQMREVQAANRELSGRTGTGTATRVHVMSSTKDVDTSTYTSIEAAVKDLAEQEGLAAGTTEELKEQLKELGYAFLTTQEETKLTADEVNALDADALK
-359 PSFEQMNDDLSAT
+359 SLG
-372 QDEIKGVKDQIEGYR
+372 DELRNTDELTANQISRYQELHD
-387 QKLLELN
+387 KLAPVYQQIISLE
-394 DVDISERGQD
+394 
-404 WINERTELETNKQVA
+404 
-419 EAYLEVLRQVEA
+419 EAYLR
-431 VQTGAIA
+431 GDA
-438 GAENYVTGYTG
+438 GARQLTSSEKELKLEYGYVVTAMR
-449 KYIGDFEGDSVGLV
+449 KFNSEG
-463 ASGQYDLTK
+463 
-472 QQVAALNA
+472 
-480 EYATQ
+480 
-485 QEAVM
+485 
-490 SIALALKDYIDGWED
+490 
-505 LEGLSPDEMTEKL
+505 
-518 TEKLNR
+518 
-524 LGVVIETNTE
+524 
-534 TVEESFITMSDLTD
+534 
-548 KASDGFDK
+548 
-556 LTKSEQEQANRYLT
+556 
-570 DYQSLVSGWMN
+570 
-581 NQNVLTNAQKEQLQT
+581 QK
-596 YIDLQVAANGY
+596 
-607 AESSNN
+607 
-613 VVDRIAQVAN
+613 VVDTVKDLN
-623 SMGITAA
+623 DAA
-630 EAAQLLITTGELD
+630 E
-643 SANKMAT
+643 
-650 QNLVLL
+650 
-656 SNGLYAAKDKCIQLE
+656 
-671 DGTWQLKEAV
+671 
-681 DDLGNAAKDTGE
+681 DTGE
-693 TMGKTL
+693 TMGKVL

-721 SALRDL
+721 SALKDL

-759 SGQALTQMLA
+759 SGQALAQMLA

-805 WLTNYVSQTASSNYE
+805 WLTNYISQTASSNYE

-833 QSIGGGVSSSGGGG
+833 QGIGTTTTDTSGG

-870 WENQKQKELWELE
+870 WENQKQKEIWELE
-883 QQEKAIQAKVDS
+883 QQEAAIKKQADD

-902 YQNQLTAISKAQ
+902 YKNQLTAISKAQ
-914 KEQTE
+914 KEQTD

-933 SQKDAL
+933 AQKDAL
-939 ESQQDALDAR
+939 ESQKDALDVR

-1006 IEREKLLKAL
+1006 IEREKLLKAM

-1133 RFAKDYANIMTE
+1133 RFAKDYANIVTE
-1145 QKQVQSQLTALQEE
+1145 QKQVQNQLTALQEE

-1170 QEEVAARMQ
+1170 QEEVATRMQ

-1231 KAPRTAKIGDLIVTG
+1231 KAPSTAKIGDLIVTG

-1282 DAHGITYQY
+1282 DAHGISYQY

-1306 EQGPELRVAKSGDG
+1306 EQGPELRVTKSGDG

>member
-81 SSALTKTSSAMSV
+81 SSALTKTSSAMSI

-102 IGLVTAGAEIMT
+102 IGLVTAGTEIMT

-171 LKDNWDAMTNAEKQ
+171 LKDDWDSMTNAEKQ

-213 TTTAFNSAGSAMQ
+213 TTTAFNSVGSAMQ

-285 GLTAGI
+285 GLTAGM

-317 GNTIVPILTSPKTLL
+317 GNTIVSILTSPKTLL
-332 IIAGVVTTIAAVVE
+332 IIAGVVAAIAAVVE
-346 AVRALKQAYDDAH
+346 VVRTLKQAYDDAH

-419 EAYLEVLRQVEA
+419 EAYLEVLRQIEA
-431 VQTGAIA
+431 AQTGAIA

-472 QQVAALNA
+472 QQVAAINA

-534 TVEESFITMSDLTD
+534 TVEESFITMSDLAD

-681 DDLGNAAKDTGE
+681 DDLGVTAEDTGE
-693 TMGKTL
+693 SLSKVL

-752 IGSQAII
+752 IGSQAML
-759 SGQALTQMLA
+759 SGQALAQMLA

-805 WLTNYVSQTASSNYE
+805 WLTNYISQTASSNYE

-833 QSIGGGVSSSGGGG
+833 QSVGGGVSSSSGGG

-883 QQEKAIQAKVDS
+883 QQEAAIKKQADD

-902 YQNQLTAISKAQ
+902 YKNQLTAISKAQ

-939 ESQQDALDAR
+939 EAQQDALDAR

-1088 WKKYKDGWANLVSD
+1088 WKKYKDGLANLVSD

-1133 RFAKDYANIMTE
+1133 RFAKDYANIVTE

-1210 SDTKNQ
+1210 SDTSNK
-1216 QYTDLPRVMGTDGSG
+1216 QYTDLPRVLKSVNGQ
-1231 KAPRTAKIGDLIVTG
+1231 APSDAKVGDYIVTG
-1246 GGIYKITGGYYP
+1246 GGIFQIIGGYPGAWQSNKITATKFADVGSAKNWLSSQGY
-1258 EWQSVNVSPG
+1258 Q
-1268 EYFHGDIA
+1268 F
-1276 KARAWL
+1276 
-1282 DAHGITYQY
+1282 QY
-1291 ARGTTSAHNGISLVG
+1291 AHGTTSAHNGISLVG
-1306 EQGPELRVAKSGDG
+1306 EQGPELRVTKSGDG

>member
-1 MVASAS
+1 MVDAAG
-7 EFRKNSFNDQDSA
+7 EFRKNGFNDQDAA
-20 TLAKVAALYQ
+20 TLARTAAMFQ
-30 NVADGA
+30 NVSDEAI
-36 VSASDSASFII
+36 SAGDSASFII
-47 SQMKAFGIEAE
+47 SQMIAFGIEAE
-58 NSIDIINAV
+58 NAQSIIDKV
-67 NAVSNNFAVSSTDI
+67 NEVANRFSVSSGDL
-81 SSALTKTSSAMSV
+81 SKALGIVASTSSAMGNSIDQT
-94 LGNDFQST
+94 LGV
-102 IGLVTAGAEIMT
+102 VTAITEQTRNASKSARAANTIFSRLAQVVDENSDVGQKLT
-114 GQAGKVARGL
+114 GIYNSLGIALYDSSGQMRSTYDILADLASQWGSLDKNTQQYIAITSAGTNQL
-124 RTIGNN
+124 NN
-130 FASAAKEADSIEY
+130 F
-143 SVGGV
+143 
-148 TKSLD
+148 L
-153 LLNEKTGDIKSTF
+153 
-166 EIFSD
+166 
-171 LKDNWDAMTNAEKQ
+171 
-185 ALAITYA
+185 AL
-192 GQTQFEVFAAVMNNF
+192 MNNF
-207 QTAIDA
+207 DHATQATATSID
-213 TTTAFNSAGSAMQ
+213 SAGSAMK
-226 ENEKYMDS
+226 ENEAFQESLEYQT
-234 VEAKENKLKAEF
+234 NNLKATF
-246 EDFSNRV
+246 Q
-253 LSKELVTG
+253 
-261 FLDAGTAML
+261 
-270 DFANNDVGAAITRVT
+270 DFANNVLDKEVITTVIKVGDAFLKLANTDIGQLITKVTLLGGLSWGLTSLVKVSKLIPIITRQFSDFGAVLSLVAEGSGSFGAAI
-285 GLTAGI
+285 GAAG
-291 TGLIGIAG
+291 G
-299 TLIGKISEM
+299 
-308 RAALSAAGA
+308 AAAVALPILLAISAA
-317 GNTIVPILTSPKTLL
+317 IVGI
-332 IIAGVVTTIAAVVE
+332 VE
-346 AVRALKQAYDDAH
+346 AVKVYKETHPDFETAQQDAANLAEEYKNTKDRLDEINAMDWKDRTAAIEKERQELEKLREEQEKELNVAQMREAQAANRELSGRTGTGTATRVHVMSSTKDVDTSTYTSIEAAVKDLAEQEGLAAGTTEELKEQLKELGYAFLTTQEETKLTADEVNALDADALK
-359 PSFEQMNDDLSAT
+359 SLG
-372 QDEIKGVKDQIEGYR
+372 DELRNTDELTANQISRYQELHD
-387 QKLLELN
+387 KLAPVYQQIISLE
-394 DVDISERGQD
+394 
-404 WINERTELETNKQVA
+404 
-419 EAYLEVLRQVEA
+419 EAYLR
-431 VQTGAIA
+431 GDA
-438 GAENYVTGYTG
+438 GARQLTSSEKELKLEYGYVVTAMR
-449 KYIGDFEGDSVGLV
+449 KFNSEG
-463 ASGQYDLTK
+463 
-472 QQVAALNA
+472 
-480 EYATQ
+480 
-485 QEAVM
+485 
-490 SIALALKDYIDGWED
+490 
-505 LEGLSPDEMTEKL
+505 
-518 TEKLNR
+518 
-524 LGVVIETNTE
+524 
-534 TVEESFITMSDLTD
+534 
-548 KASDGFDK
+548 
-556 LTKSEQEQANRYLT
+556 
-570 DYQSLVSGWMN
+570 
-581 NQNVLTNAQKEQLQT
+581 QK
-596 YIDLQVAANGY
+596 
-607 AESSNN
+607 
-613 VVDRIAQVAN
+613 VVDTVKDLN
-623 SMGITAA
+623 DAA
-630 EAAQLLITTGELD
+630 E
-643 SANKMAT
+643 
-650 QNLVLL
+650 
-656 SNGLYAAKDKCIQLE
+656 
-671 DGTWQLKEAV
+671 
-681 DDLGNAAKDTGE
+681 DTGE
-693 TMGKTL
+693 TMGKVL

-721 SALRDL
+721 SALKDL

-732 EAQQQAATANYQNLI
+732 EAQQQAATVNYQNLI

-759 SGQALTQMLA
+759 SGQALAQMLA

-805 WLTNYVSQTASSNYE
+805 WLTNYISQTASSNYE
-820 RQMEE
+820 RQMAE

-833 QSIGGGVSSSGGGG
+833 QGIGTTTTDTSGG

-883 QQEKAIQAKVDS
+883 QQEAAIKKQADD

-902 YQNQLTAISKAQ
+902 YKNQLTAISKAQ
-914 KEQTE
+914 KEQTD

-933 SQKDAL
+933 AQKDAL
-939 ESQQDALDAR
+939 ESQKDALDVR

-1059 EKELIEE
+1059 EKELIEK

-1133 RFAKDYANIMTE
+1133 RFAKDYANIVTE

-1231 KAPRTAKIGDLIVTG
+1231 KAPSTAKIGDLIVTG

-1282 DAHGITYQY
+1282 DAHGISYQY
-1291 ARGTTSAHNGISLVG
+1291 ARGTTSAHSGISLVG
-1306 EQGPELRVAKSGDG
+1306 EQGPELRVTKSGDG

-1341 LGGVM
+1341 LGGAM

>member
-1 MVASAS
+1 MEVASAGLATYN
-7 EFRKNSFNDQDSA
+7 NSFEEI
-20 TLAKVAALYQ
+20 L
-30 NVADGA
+30 
-36 VSASDSASFII
+36 
-47 SQMKAFGIEAE
+47 
-58 NSIDIINAV
+58 
-67 NAVSNNFAVSSTDI
+67 
-81 SSALTKTSSAMSV
+81 
-94 LGNDFQST
+94 
-102 IGLVTAGAEIMT
+102 GLVTAGSEVMVGRSA
-114 GQAGKVARGL
+114 QVARGL
-124 RTIGNN
+124 STIASNTAKAGDELAKYGITVYDVDGN
-130 FASAAKEADSIEY
+130 FRSTYDILKDLSKIWGTMSDVERQALGETLS
-143 SVGGV
+143 GGV
-148 TKSLD
+148 NQYKV
-153 LLNEKTGDIKSTF
+153 
-166 EIFSD
+166 
-171 LKDNWDAMTNAEKQ
+171 
-185 ALAITYA
+185 LAAIM
-192 GQTQFEVFAAVMNNF
+192 GNF
-207 QTAIDA
+207 TTAINA
-213 TTTAFNSAGSAMQ
+213 TKTAYESAGSAAE
-226 ENEKYMDS
+226 ENSRYMES
-234 VEAKENKLKAEF
+234 LEAKTTALKATF
-246 EDFSNRV
+246 EDFSNNVINSDFVGRLLDV
-253 LSKELVTG
+253 ANG
-261 FLDAGTAML
+261 FLKLANTDFGRFVTQVGL
-270 DFANNDVGAAITRVT
+270 ISGVGLGLSQLVKISNIGSLIKQFSTFANIISQITNPAVVSAVGGLGSAISGAVTAAGGFSAIALPAIAAI
-285 GLTAGI
+285 
-291 TGLIGIAG
+291 
-299 TLIGKISEM
+299 
-308 RAALSAAGA
+308 SAAIVGLVEVIKLIKGA
-317 GNTIVPILTSPKTLL
+317 VD
-332 IIAGVVTTIAAVVE
+332 E
-346 AVRALKQAYDDAH
+346 ANKSIEELNEEYKQ
-359 PSFEQMNDDLSAT
+359 T
-372 QDEIKGVKDQIEGYR
+372 QDEIDTTTTKLDEYK
-387 QKLLELN
+387 QKLQELKETPDENRGKAWREERDEIELN
-394 DVDISERGQD
+394 IKAAEQYLEILERAAKQQG
-404 WINERTELETNKQVA
+404 ERLLQGKSVTGYSVKQSNIETQYSPDGTTYQTTSQGFYLNAEQVKVLTA
-419 EAYLEVLRQVEA
+419 QYGSLKEAYLAATDALEEYLPNIDWAALSTMDEADQLDYLQTELASIGVWFGEVKETQEEAATTMAELANKTGELTQAEKELAQQKLDTWKYA
-431 VQTGAIA
+431 VQQEGANKETISSYIDLA
-438 GAENYVTGYTG
+438 AKLQGLDLATANANEKLVFLGNTLGITKEEAIEFGVQNGYLSTSS
-449 KYIGDFEGDSVGLV
+449 Y
-463 ASGQYDLTK
+463 
-472 QQVAALNA
+472 NA
-480 EYATQ
+480 YNNVVKLADGT
-485 QEAVM
+485 
-490 SIALALKDYIDGWED
+490 LALK
-505 LEGLSPDEMTEKL
+505 SNCEK
-518 TEKLNR
+518 
-524 LGVVIETNTE
+524 
-534 TVEESFITMSDLTD
+534 
-548 KASDGFDK
+548 
-556 LTKSEQEQANRYLT
+556 
-570 DYQSLVSGWMN
+570 
-581 NQNVLTNAQKEQLQT
+581 
-596 YIDLQVAANGY
+596 
-607 AESSNN
+607 
-613 VVDRIAQVAN
+613 
-623 SMGITAA
+623 
-630 EAAQLLITTGELD
+630 
-643 SANKMAT
+643 
-650 QNLVLL
+650 
-656 SNGLYAAKDKCIQLE
+656 AK

-681 DDLGNAAKDTGE
+681 E
-693 TMGKTL
+693 
-699 TDSLFDVNGNL
+699 
-710 TETAKTALTTN
+710 
-721 SALRDL
+721 
-727 AVAEL
+727 EL
-732 EAQQQAATANYQNLI
+732 ATASVTGNDEAYNLAEQLLAQ
-747 SQISQ
+747 SK
-752 IGSQAII
+752 QANSTKASINDLVAQEII
-759 SGQALTQMLA
+759 FNNTGYTVEQKIAALQALAIQAGVTRTELA
-769 MANIGTGTYQDER
+769 SVDTAFIAGTARSKTYQDN
-782 DLKRTFAYKFKKSAD
+782 LKYATTQLGMNKKD
-797 ANPAEYNR
+797 AVA
-805 WLTNYVSQTASSNYE
+805 WAKSQNYSSQTGDLTDYYA
-820 RQMEE
+820 
-825 LSKKMGQI
+825 QI
-833 QSIGGGVSSSGGGG
+833 QKLIDQAGKGAGSGGYSGG

-883 QQEKAIQAKVDS
+883 QQEAAIKKQADD

-902 YQNQLTAISKAQ
+902 YKNQLTAISKAQ

-939 ESQQDALDAR
+939 EAQQDALDAR

-965 KQIENLEAEKDAIQ
+965 KQIDNLEAEKDAIQ

-1133 RFAKDYANIMTE
+1133 RFAKDYANIVTE

-1210 SDTKNQ
+1210 SDTSGK
-1216 QYTDLPRVMGTDGSG
+1216 QYGDLPRVLKSVNGQ
-1231 KAPRTAKIGDLIVTG
+1231 APSDAKVGDYIVTG
-1246 GGIYKITGGYYP
+1246 GGIFQIIGGYPGAWQSNKITATKFADVGSAKNWLSSQGY
-1258 EWQSVNVSPG
+1258 Q
-1268 EYFHGDIA
+1268 F
-1276 KARAWL
+1276 
-1282 DAHGITYQY
+1282 QY

-1306 EQGPELRVAKSGDG
+1306 EQGPELRVTKSGDG

-1354 NNANLSFPNIRSGS
+1354 NNANLSFPNIRSGN

>member
-1 MVASAS
+1 MVDAAG
-7 EFRKNSFNDQDSA
+7 EFRKNGFNDQDAA
-20 TLAKVAALYQ
+20 TLARTAAMFQ
-30 NVADGA
+30 NVSDEAI
-36 VSASDSASFII
+36 SAGDSASFII
-47 SQMKAFGIEAE
+47 SQMIAFGIEAE
-58 NSIDIINAV
+58 NAQSIIDKVNEVANRFSVSSGDLSKALGIVASTSAAMGNSIDQTLGVVTAITEQTRNASKSARAANTIFSRLAQV
-67 NAVSNNFAVSSTDI
+67 VDENSETGQKLTEIYNSLGIALYDSSGQMRSTYDILADLASQWGSLDKNTQQYIAITSAGTNQLNNFL
-81 SSALTKTSSAMSV
+81 AL
-94 LGNDFQST
+94 
-102 IGLVTAGAEIMT
+102 
-114 GQAGKVARGL
+114 
-124 RTIGNN
+124 
-130 FASAAKEADSIEY
+130 
-143 SVGGV
+143 
-148 TKSLD
+148 
-153 LLNEKTGDIKSTF
+153 
-166 EIFSD
+166 
-171 LKDNWDAMTNAEKQ
+171 
-185 ALAITYA
+185 
-192 GQTQFEVFAAVMNNF
+192 MNNF
-207 QTAIDA
+207 DHATQATATSID
-213 TTTAFNSAGSAMQ
+213 SAGSAMK
-226 ENEKYMDS
+226 ENEAFQESLEYQT
-234 VEAKENKLKAEF
+234 NNLKATF
-246 EDFSNRV
+246 Q
-253 LSKELVTG
+253 
-261 FLDAGTAML
+261 
-270 DFANNDVGAAITRVT
+270 DFANNILDKEVITTVIKVGDAFLKLANTDIGQLITKVTLLGGLSWGLTSLVKVSKLIPIITRQFSDFGAVLSLVAEGSGSFGAAI
-285 GLTAGI
+285 GAAG
-291 TGLIGIAG
+291 G
-299 TLIGKISEM
+299 
-308 RAALSAAGA
+308 AAAVALPILLAISAA
-317 GNTIVPILTSPKTLL
+317 IVGI
-332 IIAGVVTTIAAVVE
+332 VE
-346 AVRALKQAYDDAH
+346 AVKVYKETHPDFETAQQDAANLAEEYQNTKDRLDEIDAMDWKDRTAAIEKERQELEKLREEQEKELNVAQMREAQAANRELSGRTGTGTATRVHVMSSTKDVDTSTYTSIEAAVKDLAEQEGLAAGTTDELKEQLKELGYAFLTMREETNLTADEVNALDADALK
-359 PSFEQMNDDLSAT
+359 SLG
-372 QDEIKGVKDQIEGYR
+372 DELRNTDELTANQISRYQELHD
-387 QKLLELN
+387 KLAPVYQQIISLE
-394 DVDISERGQD
+394 
-404 WINERTELETNKQVA
+404 
-419 EAYLEVLRQVEA
+419 EAYLR
-431 VQTGAIA
+431 GDA
-438 GAENYVTGYTG
+438 GARQLTSSEKELKLEYGYVVTAMR
-449 KYIGDFEGDSVGLV
+449 KFNSEG
-463 ASGQYDLTK
+463 
-472 QQVAALNA
+472 
-480 EYATQ
+480 
-485 QEAVM
+485 
-490 SIALALKDYIDGWED
+490 
-505 LEGLSPDEMTEKL
+505 
-518 TEKLNR
+518 
-524 LGVVIETNTE
+524 
-534 TVEESFITMSDLTD
+534 
-548 KASDGFDK
+548 
-556 LTKSEQEQANRYLT
+556 
-570 DYQSLVSGWMN
+570 
-581 NQNVLTNAQKEQLQT
+581 QK
-596 YIDLQVAANGY
+596 
-607 AESSNN
+607 
-613 VVDRIAQVAN
+613 VVDTVQDLN
-623 SMGITAA
+623 DAA
-630 EAAQLLITTGELD
+630 E
-643 SANKMAT
+643 
-650 QNLVLL
+650 
-656 SNGLYAAKDKCIQLE
+656 
-671 DGTWQLKEAV
+671 
-681 DDLGNAAKDTGE
+681 DTGE
-693 TMGKTL
+693 TMGKVL

-759 SGQALTQMLA
+759 SGQALAQMLT

-805 WLTNYVSQTASSNYE
+805 WLTSYISKTASSNYE

-833 QSIGGGVSSSGGGG
+833 QSVGG

-883 QQEKAIQAKVDS
+883 QQEAAIKKQADD

-902 YQNQLTAISKAQ
+902 YKNQLTAISKAQ

-939 ESQQDALDAR
+939 EAQKDALDVR

-1081 LDAEIER
+1081 LDDEIER

-1118 NLENQTWTQRLNNVS
+1118 NLENQTWTQRLNNVN
-1133 RFAKDYANIMTE
+1133 RFAKDYANVVTE
-1145 QKQVQSQLTALQEE
+1145 QQKVQSQLTALQEE

-1210 SDTKNQ
+1210 SNTSGK
-1216 QYTDLPRVMGTDGSG
+1216 QYTDLPRVLKSVNGQ
-1231 KAPRTAKIGDLIVTG
+1231 APSDAKIGDYIVTG
-1246 GGIYKITGGYYP
+1246 GGIFQIIGGYPGAWQSNKITATKFADVGSAKNWLSSQGY
-1258 EWQSVNVSPG
+1258 Q
-1268 EYFHGDIA
+1268 F
-1276 KARAWL
+1276 
-1282 DAHGITYQY
+1282 QY
-1291 ARGTTSAHNGISLVG
+1291 ARGTTSAHSGISLVG
-1306 EQGPELRVAKSGDG
+1306 EQGPELRVTKSGDG
-1320 ILPAAITQNLWSWGK
+1320 ILPATITQNLWSWGK